1 MFSQRNNPYCDLLI
15 ISGAKI
21 KNFYESTKCF
31 KSFLYFCQQITK
43 NAINMKKILGLDL
56 GTTSIGWALVNEK
69 ENDNEKSEIIRLGV
83 RVNPLTIDEKTNYEK
98 GKSITT
104 NADRRLKRSMHRNLQ
119 RYKLRRKNLIECL
132 LEHHI
137 ISNETPLY
145 EQGNNTTF
153 QTYRARAKAVTE
165 EVTLEDFARVL
176 LMINKKRGYKSS
188 RKVKDGEEGELI
200 DGMEIAKRLY
210 EENLT
215 PGQLLLDLYQKG
227 KKNKPTFYRSDL
239 QAEFDKIWEMQSAF
253 YPDILTDDFK
263 SSVRGFNKTQT
274 SGAFYGVHQIST
286 AKNSG
291 KEGYAQSL
299 LWRTEAIKHQL
310 DIEEVAYALAD
321 INGAINNSSKRLAM
335 ISDRSKELYFNHQ
348 TIGQYLMQRLDE
360 NPNNSLTNII
370 FYRQDYLD
378 EFEAIWEKQAQYHSE
393 LTPELKKEIRDIII
407 FYQRDLKSS
416 KNLVSYCELE
426 HAEREITIEG
436 KKKTMLTGCK
446 VCPKS
451 SPLFQDFKI
460 WQILNN
466 LQVSVVG
473 HQRKRIKKDKLQL
486 SLFDDAETG
495 SLNRFLTQEEK
506 DILYN
511 ELSIKDKMSKRDV
524 LKLLFDNPKELDLN
538 YKEVE
543 GNRTMAAL
551 FKAYQ
556 DIISLTGNGEYEF
569 SKMSTDEVMSITT
582 EIFAGLGYK
591 TDFLTFDSL
600 LEGKALEQQPAYRLW
615 HLLYSYSGDKSVTGN
630 EALLNRIQELCGFEK
645 EYATI
650 LANVSLALDYGSLSA
665 KAIRKILPHMM
676 KGYEYS
682 EACKMAGYNHSVR
695 SMTKEELA
703 NKEYK
708 SRLDEIR
715 RNSLRNPVVEKILNQ
730 MINVI
735 NEIIKTYGKPDEIR
749 IEMARELKKSQ
760 EERELLE
767 AAIRKNTAESER
779 LRKELEE
786 EFGIQHVTRNDIL
799 RYKLY
804 NELKLNGYK
813 TLYSNTYIPR
823 EELYSKRF
831 DIEHIIPQ
839 SRLFDDSFSNKTL
852 EVRDINIEKGN
863 KTAYDFVAE
872 KYNEQ
877 GLADYESRVEEL
889 FNNKVISR
897 TKRNNLLMKES
908 EIPSDFL
915 ERDLRDSQYIARK
928 AREILEEIVPFVV
941 TTTGAVTSRL
951 REDWQLVNIMQELN
965 WNKYNALGLTERYT
979 DKNGNIVK
987 RIKDWTK
994 RNDHRHHAMDALPI
1008 AFTKRSI
1015 VQYLSNLNARSDKS
1029 SSIYGIEQKELH
1041 RDEKDHKLVFNAPM
1055 PLDEFRAEAIKH
1067 LESILVSIKAKN
1079 KVVTKNIN
1087 KVKTKDGHQQKVQ
1100 LTPRGA
1106 LHNETVY
1113 GKIRNYEAEFRKV
1126 DGKFTEEVILRVSN
1140 QKYREALLKRLA
1152 EFDNDPKKAF
1162 TGKNSLE
1169 KSPIWLNA
1177 DHSHAVPLKI
1187 KLYKIVDVFTIKKA
1201 VDKDLKIDKVI
1212 DNKVRAILQA
1222 RLDEFN
1228 GDAAKAFSNLD
1239 ENPIWLNKEKGIA
1252 IKRVKIRAKVS
1263 SDTSV
1268 PLHIKKDLLGNII
1281 EDVEGRPLPTD
1292 YVNTANNHHV
1302 AIFVDTEG
1310 NWHEHVVSFFEATA
1324 SALLGLPIVDK
1335 NYKSEE
1341 GWKFLFS
1348 MKQNEY
1354 FVFPNEE
1361 TGFIP
1366 SEIDLM
1372 DIKNYPLISPNLY
1385 RVQKFSSLFYI
1396 FRHHLETN
1404 VEEPNELKD
1413 TTWKSIRSVK
1423 NLNGVIKVRVNHLGT
1438 IVAVGE
1444 Y

>member
-1 MFSQRNNPYCDLLI
+1 
-15 ISGAKI
+15 
-21 KNFYESTKCF
+21 
-31 KSFLYFCQQITK
+31 
-43 NAINMKKILGLDL
+43 MKKILGLDL
-56 GTTSIGWALVNEK
+56 GTTSIGWALVNEG
-69 ENDNEKSEIIRLGV
+69 ENENEKSEIIRLGV
-83 RVNPLTIDEKTNYEK
+83 RVNPLTVDEKTNYEK

-104 NADRRLKRSMHRNLQ
+104 NADRRMKRSMHRNLQ

-132 LEHHI
+132 LENHI
-137 ISNETPLY
+137 ITDETPLY

-165 EVTLEDFARVL
+165 EISLEDFARVL
-176 LMINKKRGYKSS
+176 MMINKKRGYKSS

-210 EENLT
+210 EEDLT

-227 KKNKPTFYRSDL
+227 KKNRPTFYRSDL
-239 QAEFDKIWEMQSAF
+239 QAEFDKIWEIQSAF
-253 YPDILTDDFK
+253 YPSILTDDFK
-263 SSVRGFNKTQT
+263 SSIHGFNKTQT
-274 SGAFYGVHQIST
+274 SGAFYGIYKIST

-291 KEGYAQSL
+291 KEGYLQSL
-299 LWRTEAIKHQL
+299 TWRTEALKHQL

-348 TIGQYLMQRLDE
+348 TIGQYLMHRLDE

-370 FYRQDYLD
+370 FYRQDYMD
-378 EFEAIWEKQAQYHSE
+378 EFEAIWEKQAQYHPE

-407 FYQRDLKSS
+407 FYQRDLKSC

-426 HAEREITIEG
+426 HTEREITVEG
-436 KKKTMLTGCK
+436 KKKTILTGCK

-451 SPLFQDFKI
+451 SLLFQNFKI
-460 WQILNN
+460 WQMLNN

-473 HQRKRIKKDKLQL
+473 HQRKRIKKDKSQL
-486 SLFDDAETG
+486 SLFDDAEAG
-495 SLNRFLTQEEK
+495 ALNRFLTQEEK
-506 DILYN
+506 DILFN
-511 ELSIKDKMSKRDV
+511 ELSIKEKMSKRDV
-524 LKLLFDNPKELDLN
+524 LKLLFDNPKNLDLN

-543 GNRTMAAL
+543 GNKTMATL

-556 DIISLTGNGEYEF
+556 DIISLTGNGEYDF
-569 SKMSTDEVMSITT
+569 SKMPADEVMSVTN
-582 EIFAGLGYK
+582 EIFTGLGYK
-591 TDFLTFDSL
+591 TDYLTFNPL
-600 LEGKALEQQPAYRLW
+600 LEGKSLEQHPAYRLW
-615 HLLYSYSGDKSVTGN
+615 HLLYSYTGDKSVTGN
-630 EALLNRIQELCGFEK
+630 DALLNKIQALCGFEK
-645 EYATI
+645 EYAAI
-650 LANVSLALDYGSLSA
+650 LANVSLALDYSSLSA
-665 KAIRKILPHMM
+665 KAIRKLLPHMM

-682 EACKMAGYNHSVR
+682 EACKMAGYNHSAR
-695 SMTKEELA
+695 SLTKEEIA

-708 SRLDEIR
+708 NRLDEIR

-735 NEIIKTYGKPDEIR
+735 NEIVKTYGKPDEIR

-760 EERELLE
+760 EERELLD
-767 AAIRKNTAESER
+767 AAIRKNAAESEQ

-823 EELYSKRF
+823 EELFSKRF

-863 KTAYDFVAE
+863 KTAYDYVAD
-872 KYNEQ
+872 KYDEQ
-877 GLADYESRVEEL
+877 GLTDYESRVVEL

-897 TKRNNLLMKES
+897 TKRNNLLMKEA

-915 ERDLRDSQYIARK
+915 ERDLRDSQYIAKK
-928 AREILEEIVPFVV
+928 AREILEDLVPFVV

-965 WNKYNALGLTERYT
+965 WNKYNASGLTERYT

-994 RNDHRHHAMDALPI
+994 RNDHRHHAMDALTI

-1055 PLDEFRAEAIKH
+1055 PLDEFRAEAKKH

-1087 KVKTKDGHQQKVQ
+1087 KAKTKDGYQHKIQ

-1113 GKIRNYEAEFRKV
+1113 GKIRNYEAEYRKI
-1126 DGKFTEEVILRVSN
+1126 DGKFTEETILRVSN
-1140 QKYREALLKRLA
+1140 QKYRDALLKRLD

-1169 KSPIWLNA
+1169 KNPIWLNA
-1177 DHSHAVPLKI
+1177 DHSYAVPLKI

-1201 VDKDLKIDKVI
+1201 VDKDIKLDKVI
-1212 DNKVRAILQA
+1212 DNKVRAILQQ
-1222 RLDEFN
+1222 RLDEFG

-1239 ENPIWLNKEKGIA
+1239 DNPIWLNQEKGIA

-1263 SDTSV
+1263 SETSV
-1268 PLHIKKDLLGNII
+1268 PLHVKRDLPGNII
-1281 EDVEGRPLPTD
+1281 KDTLGNAIPTD
-1292 YVNTANNHHV
+1292 YVNTASNHHV
-1302 AIFVDTEG
+1302 AIFIDSDGV
-1310 NWHEHVVSFFEATA
+1310 WHEHVVSFFEATA
-1324 SALLGLPIVDK
+1324 SALMGLPIVDK

-1354 FVFPNEE
+1354 FVFPNEKI
-1361 TGFIP
+1361 GFVP
-1366 SEIDLM
+1366 SEIDLT
-1372 DIKNYPLISPNLY
+1372 DPNNYHLISPNLY
-1385 RVQKFSSLFYI
+1385 RVQKFSSSFYV

-1404 VEEPNELKD
+1404 VDESNKLMG
-1413 TTWKSIRSVK
+1413 TTWKRITSIK
-1423 NLNGVIKVRVNHLGT
+1423 NLDQVVKVRLNNLGH
-1438 IVAVGE
+1438 ILSVGE

>member
-1 MFSQRNNPYCDLLI
+1 
-15 ISGAKI
+15 
-21 KNFYESTKCF
+21 
-31 KSFLYFCQQITK
+31 
-43 NAINMKKILGLDL
+43 MKKILGLDL

-69 ENDNEKSEIIRLGV
+69 ENDGEKSEIIRLGV
-83 RVNPLTIDEKTNYEK
+83 RVNPLTVDEKTNFEK

-104 NADRRLKRSMHRNLQ
+104 NADRRMKRSMHRNLQ

-132 LEHHI
+132 LENHI
-137 ISNETPLY
+137 ITSETPLF
-145 EQGNNTTF
+145 EKGNNTTF

-165 EVTLEDFARVL
+165 EITLEDFARVL

-210 EENLT
+210 DENLT
-215 PGQLLLDLYQKG
+215 PGQLLLDLYNKG
-227 KKNKPTFYRSDL
+227 KKNRPSFYRSDL
-239 QAEFDKIWEMQSAF
+239 QAEFDKIWNTQAVF
-253 YPDILTDDFK
+253 YPKILTDDFK
-263 SSVRGFNKTQT
+263 ASIRGFNKNQT
-274 SGAFYGVHQIST
+274 SGAFYGVYKIPT

-291 KEGYAQSL
+291 KEGYAQALS
-299 LWRTEAIKHQL
+299 WRTEALTRQL
-310 DIEEVAYALAD
+310 NIEEVAYALSD

-335 ISDRSKELYFNHQ
+335 ISDRSKELYFNHL
-348 TIGQYLMQRLDE
+348 TIGQYLIKRLDE

-370 FYRQDYLD
+370 FYRQDYMD
-378 EFEAIWEKQAQYHSE
+378 EYEAIWERQAQYHPE
-393 LTPELKKEIRDIII
+393 LTPELKREIRDIII
-407 FYQRDLKSS
+407 FYQRNLKSS
-416 KNLVSYCELE
+416 KNLVSYCEFE
-426 HAEREITIEG
+426 HNEREITIDG
-436 KKKTMLTGCK
+436 KKKTILTGCK

-451 SPLFQDFKI
+451 SLLFQDFKI
-460 WQILNN
+460 WQIINN

-473 HQRKRIKKDKLQL
+473 RQRKKIKKDKTQL

-495 SLNRFLTQEEK
+495 ALNRFLTQEEK
-506 DILYN
+506 DILFN
-511 ELSIKDKMSKRDV
+511 ELSIKEKMSKKEV
-524 LKLLFDNPKELDLN
+524 LKLLFDNHNSLDLN

-556 DIISLTGNGEYEF
+556 DIISLTGNGEF
-569 SKMSTDEVMSITT
+569 DFAKMPTDEVLNITT
-582 EIFAGLGYK
+582 EIFRGLGYK
-591 TDFLTFDSL
+591 TDFLAFNPL
-600 LEGKALEQQPAYRLW
+600 LEGKALEHQPAYRLW
-615 HLLYSYSGDKSVTGN
+615 HLLYSYTGDNSATGTD
-630 EALLNRIQELCGFEK
+630 ALLNRIQELCGFGK
-645 EYATI
+645 EYAVI
-650 LANVSLALDYGSLSA
+650 LSNISLALDYGSLSA
-665 KAIRKILPHMM
+665 KAIRKILPYMM

-682 EACKMAGYNHSVR
+682 EACMMAGYNHSAR
-695 SMTKEELA
+695 SLTKEEIA
-703 NKEYK
+703 KKEYK
-708 SRLDEIR
+708 LQLEEIR

-730 MINVI
+730 MVNVV
-735 NEIIKTYGKPDEIR
+735 NEIVKTYGKPDEIR

-760 EERELLE
+760 EERQLLD
-767 AAIRKNTAESER
+767 AAIRKNTAESEK

-823 EELYSKRF
+823 EELFSKRF

-852 EVRDINIEKGN
+852 EVRDVNIEKGN
-863 KTAYDFVAE
+863 KTAYDYVAD
-872 KYNEQ
+872 KYDEQ
-877 GLADYESRVEEL
+877 GVANYESRVEEL

-897 TKRNNLLMKES
+897 TKRNNLLTKET

-915 ERDLRDSQYIARK
+915 NRDLRDSQYIASK
-928 AREILEEIVPFVV
+928 AYEILKELVPSVV

-965 WNKYNALGLTERYT
+965 WDKYDALGLTEHYT

-994 RNDHRHHAMDALPI
+994 RNDHRHHAMDALTI
-1008 AFTKRSI
+1008 AFTKQSI

-1041 RDEKDHKLVFNAPM
+1041 RDERDHKLVFNAPM
-1055 PLDEFRAEAIKH
+1055 PLDIFRAEAKKH

-1087 KVKTKDGHQQKVQ
+1087 KAKTKDGRQNKIQ

-1113 GKIRNYEAEFRKV
+1113 GKIQNYEAEYRKV
-1126 DGKFTEEVILRVSN
+1126 DGKFTEDVVLRVSS
-1140 QKYREALLKRLA
+1140 QKHRVALLKRLA
-1152 EFDNDPKKAF
+1152 EYGYDPKKAF
-1162 TGKNSLE
+1162 TGKNSVE
-1169 KSPIWLNA
+1169 KNPIWLNA
-1177 DHSHAVPLKI
+1177 DHSYAVPLKV

-1201 VDKDLKIDKVI
+1201 VDKDLKLDKVI
-1212 DNKVRAILQA
+1212 DQKVRSILQA
-1222 RLDEFN
+1222 RLEDYH
-1228 GDAAKAFSNLD
+1228 GDAAKAFSNLE
-1239 ENPIWLNKEKGIA
+1239 ENPIWLNKAKGIA
-1252 IKRVKIRAKVS
+1252 IKRVKIKAKVS
-1263 SDTSV
+1263 SETSV
-1268 PLHIKKDLLGNII
+1268 PLHVKKDLLGNVLK
-1281 EDVEGRPLPTD
+1281 DAEGLAIPTD
-1292 YVNTANNHHV
+1292 YVNTASNHHV
-1302 AIFVDTEG
+1302 AFFVDSAG
-1310 NWHEHVVSFFEATA
+1310 IWHEHVVSLFEAAA
-1324 SALLGLPIVDK
+1324 SAMLGLPIVDK

-1354 FVFPNEE
+1354 FVFPNEK
-1361 TGFIP
+1361 TGFVP
-1366 SEIDLM
+1366 SEIDLT
-1372 DIKNYPLISPNLY
+1372 DPKNYPLISPNLY

-1404 VEEPNELKD
+1404 VEEPNALRD
-1413 TTWKSIRSVK
+1413 TTWKRITSLK
-1423 NLNGVIKVRVNHLGT
+1423 NLDGVVKVRINHIGA
-1438 IVAVGE
+1438 IVTVGE

>member
-1 MFSQRNNPYCDLLI
+1 
-15 ISGAKI
+15 
-21 KNFYESTKCF
+21 
-31 KSFLYFCQQITK
+31 
-43 NAINMKKILGLDL
+43 MKKILGLDL

-83 RVNPLTIDEKTNYEK
+83 RVNPLTVDEKSNFER

-104 NADRRLKRSMHRNLQ
+104 NADRRMKRSMHRNLQ

-137 ISNETPLY
+137 ISDETPLF

-165 EVTLEDFARVL
+165 EITLEEFARVL

-210 EENLT
+210 EDNLT
-215 PGQLLLDLYQKG
+215 PGQLLLDLYNKG
-227 KKNKPTFYRSDL
+227 KKNRPTFYRSDL
-239 QAEFDKIWEMQSAF
+239 QAEFDKIWEVQSAF
-253 YPDILTDDFK
+253 YPNILTDDFK
-263 SSVRGFNKTQT
+263 SSIHGFNKTQT
-274 SGAFYGVHQIST
+274 SGAFYGVHQIYT

-291 KEGYAQSL
+291 KEGYLQSL
-299 LWRTEAIKHQL
+299 TWRTEGLKHQQ

-370 FYRQDYLD
+370 FYRQDYMD
-378 EFEAIWEKQAQYHSE
+378 EFEAIWERQAQYHPE
-393 LTPELKKEIRDIII
+393 LTTELKKEIRDIII
-407 FYQRDLKSS
+407 FYQRDLKSC

-426 HAEREITIEG
+426 HTEREITIDG
-436 KKKTMLTGCK
+436 KKKTILTGCK

-473 HQRKRIKKDKLQL
+473 HQRKRIKKDKSQL

-495 SLNRFLTQEEK
+495 ALNRFLTQEEK
-506 DILYN
+506 DVLYN

-524 LKLLFDNPKELDLN
+524 LKLLFDNPKNLDLN

-551 FKAYQ
+551 YKAYQ
-556 DIISLTGNGEYEF
+556 DIISLTGNGEYDF
-569 SKMSTDEVMSITT
+569 SKMPANEAISITT
-582 EIFAGLGYK
+582 EIFTGLGYK
-591 TDFLTFDSL
+591 TDFLSFNPL
-600 LEGKALEQQPAYRLW
+600 LEGKALEQQPVYRLW
-615 HLLYSYSGDKSVTGN
+615 HLLYSYTGDKSVTGN
-630 EALLNRIQELCGFEK
+630 EALLKRIQELCGFEK
-645 EYATI
+645 EYASV
-650 LANVSLALDYGSLSA
+650 LANISLALDYGSLSA

-682 EACKMAGYNHSVR
+682 EACKMAGYNHSAR
-695 SMTKEELA
+695 SLTKEELT

-708 SRLDEIR
+708 SRLDIIK

-760 EERELLE
+760 EERELLD
-767 AAIRKNTAESER
+767 AAIRKNTAESEK
-779 LRKELEE
+779 LRKELED

-823 EELYSKRF
+823 EELFSKRF

-863 KTAYDFVAE
+863 MTAYDYVAGKYDE
-872 KYNEQ
+872 KY
-877 GLADYESRVEEL
+877 LVDYESRIEEL
-889 FNNKVISR
+889 FAQKAISR
-897 TKRNNLLMKES
+897 TKRNNLLMKE
-908 EIPSDFL
+908 EDIPSDFL

-928 AREILEEIVPFVV
+928 AREILEELVPFVV

-965 WNKYNALGLTERYT
+965 WEKYDALGLTERYT
-979 DKNGNIVK
+979 DKNGNVVK

-994 RNDHRHHAMDALPI
+994 RNDHRHHAMDALTI

-1015 VQYLSNLNARSDKS
+1015 VQYLSNMNARSDKS

-1055 PLDEFRAEAIKH
+1055 PLNEFRAEAKNH

-1087 KVKTKDGHQQKVQ
+1087 KGKTKDGHQQKVQ

-1113 GKIRNYEAEFRKV
+1113 GKIRNYEAEYRKV

-1140 QKYREALLKRLA
+1140 QKCREALLKRLA
-1152 EFDNDPKKAF
+1152 EFNNDPKKAF

-1169 KSPIWLNA
+1169 KNPIWLNA
-1177 DHSHAVPLKI
+1177 DHSHAVPLKV

-1201 VDKDLKIDKVI
+1201 VDKDLKLDKVI
-1212 DNKVRAILQA
+1212 DDKVRTILQQ
-1222 RLDEFN
+1222 RLDEFG
-1228 GDAAKAFSNLD
+1228 GDAAKAFTNLD

-1252 IKRVKIRAKVS
+1252 IKRVKIRGIANGEPIRVKR
-1263 SDTSV
+1263 D
-1268 PLHIKKDLLGNII
+1268 IKGNII
-1281 EDVEGRPLPTD
+1281 KDENGNPIPNDF
-1292 YVNTANNHHV
+1292 VNTGNNHHV
-1302 AIFVDTEG
+1302 AVFRDQEG
-1310 NWHEHVVSFFEATA
+1310 KLHEQVVSFYEATTRA
-1324 SALLGLPIVDK
+1324 ILGYPIVDRL
-1335 NYKSEE
+1335 YRRSE
-1341 GWKFLFS
+1341 GWEFLFS

-1354 FVFPNEE
+1354 FVFPNEK
-1361 TGFIP
+1361 TGFKP
-1366 SEIDLM
+1366 QEIDLLNANNWS
-1372 DIKNYPLISPNLY
+1372 IISPNLY
-1385 RVQKFSSLFYI
+1385 RVQKFTTGDYV

-1404 VEEPNELKD
+1404 VESENVLRD
-1413 TTWKSIRSVK
+1413 ITWKRIRSIQDLERIV
-1423 NLNGVIKVRVNHLGT
+1423 KVRLNHLGE

>member
-1 MFSQRNNPYCDLLI
+1 
-15 ISGAKI
+15 
-21 KNFYESTKCF
+21 
-31 KSFLYFCQQITK
+31 
-43 NAINMKKILGLDL
+43 MKKILCLDL

-69 ENDNEKSEIIRLGV
+69 ENDKEKSEIIRLGV
-83 RVNPLTIDEKTNYEK
+83 RVNPLTVDEKTNFEK

-104 NADRRLKRSMHRNLQ
+104 NADRRMKRSMHRNLQ

-137 ISNETPLY
+137 ISDKTLLY

-165 EVTLEDFARVL
+165 EISLEDFARVL

-210 EENLT
+210 EENMT
-215 PGQLLLDLYQKG
+215 PGQLLLDLYNKG
-227 KKNKPTFYRSDL
+227 KKNRPTFYRSDL
-239 QAEFDKIWEMQSAF
+239 QAEFDKIWNTQSAF
-253 YPDILTDDFK
+253 YPNILTDDFK
-263 SSVRGFNKTQT
+263 SSIHGFNKTQT
-274 SGAFYGVHQIST
+274 AGAFYGVHQITT
-286 AKNSG
+286 AKNAG
-291 KEGYAQSL
+291 KEGYAQALS
-299 LWRTEAIKHQL
+299 WRTDALNRQL
-310 DIEEVAYALAD
+310 GIEEVAYILAD

-348 TIGQYLMQRLDE
+348 TIGQFLMKRLDE

-370 FYRQDYLD
+370 FYRQDYMD
-378 EFEAIWEKQAQYHSE
+378 EFEVIWEKQAQYHPE
-393 LTPELKKEIRDIII
+393 LTSELKKEIRDIII
-407 FYQRDLKSS
+407 FYQRDLKSC

-426 HAEREITIEG
+426 HTEREITIGSKE
-436 KKKTMLTGCK
+436 KTILTGCK

-451 SPLFQDFKI
+451 SLLFQDFKI

-473 HQRKRIKKDKLQL
+473 RQRKKIKKDNTQP
-486 SLFDDAETG
+486 SLFDDVET
-495 SLNRFLTQEEK
+495 SALTRFLTQEEK

-511 ELSIKDKMSKRDV
+511 ELSIKDKMSKKEV
-524 LKLLFDNPKELDLN
+524 LKLLFDNHNSLDLN
-538 YKEVE
+538 YKEIE

-556 DIISLTGNGEYEF
+556 DIISLTGNGEYDF
-569 SKMSTDEVMSITT
+569 AKMPTDEVMNVTT
-582 EIFAGLGYK
+582 EIFRGLGYK
-591 TDFLTFDSL
+591 TDFLTFDPL
-600 LEGKALEQQPAYRLW
+600 LEGKSLEQQHAYRLW
-615 HLLYSYSGDKSVTGN
+615 HLLYSYTGDNSATGN
-630 EALLNRIQELCGFEK
+630 EALLNKIKELCGFEK
-645 EYATI
+645 EYAVI
-650 LANVSLALDYGSLSA
+650 LSNIPLALDYGSLSA

-682 EACKMAGYNHSVR
+682 EACKMAGYNHSAR
-695 SMTKEELA
+695 SLTKEELA
-703 NKEYK
+703 KKEYK
-708 SRLDEIR
+708 SCLDEIR

-730 MINVI
+730 MINVV
-735 NEIIKTYGKPDEIR
+735 NEIVKTYGKPEEIR

-760 EERELLE
+760 EERELLD
-767 AAIRKNTAESER
+767 AAIRKNTAESEK
-779 LRKELEE
+779 LRKELED

-823 EELYSKRF
+823 EDLFSKRF

-863 KTAYDFVAE
+863 MTAYDYVAGKFDE
-872 KYNEQ
+872 KY
-877 GLADYESRVEEL
+877 LVDYESRIEEL
-889 FNNKVISR
+889 YTQKAISK
-897 TKRNNLLMKES
+897 TKRNNLLMKE
-908 EIPSDFL
+908 ENIPSDFL

-928 AREILEEIVPFVV
+928 AREILEELVPFVV

-951 REDWQLVNIMQELN
+951 REDWQLVNLMQELN
-965 WNKYNALGLTERYT
+965 WDKYEALGLTERYT

-994 RNDHRHHAMDALPI
+994 RNDHRHHAMDALTI

-1055 PLDEFRAEAIKH
+1055 PLNEFRAETKKH

-1087 KVKTKDGHQQKVQ
+1087 KSKTKDGHQNKIQ

-1113 GKIRNYEAEFRKV
+1113 GKIRNYEAEYRKV
-1126 DGKFTEEVILRVSN
+1126 DGKFTEDIILRVSS
-1140 QKYREALLKRLA
+1140 QKHREALLKRLA

-1169 KSPIWLNA
+1169 KNPIWLNE
-1177 DHSHAVPLKI
+1177 DHSHAVPLKV

-1201 VDKDLKIDKVI
+1201 VDKDLKLDKVI
-1212 DNKVRAILQA
+1212 DDKVRTILQQ
-1222 RLDEFN
+1222 RLDEFG

-1252 IKRVKIRAKVS
+1252 IKRVKIRGIANGEPIRVKRDVM
-1263 SDTSV
+1263 
-1268 PLHIKKDLLGNII
+1268 GNII
-1281 EDVEGRPLPTD
+1281 KDENGNPIPNDF
-1292 YVNTANNHHV
+1292 VNTGNNHHV
-1302 AIFVDTEG
+1302 AVFRDASG
-1310 NWHEHVVSFFEATA
+1310 KLQEHVVSFYEATTRA
-1324 SALLGLPIVDK
+1324 ILGYPIVDK
-1335 NYKSEE
+1335 EYNRSE
-1341 GWKFLFS
+1341 GWEFLFS
-1348 MKQNEY
+1348 MKQNEF
-1354 FVFPNEE
+1354 FVFPNEK
-1361 TGFIP
+1361 TGFSP
-1366 SEIDLM
+1366 QETDLM
-1372 DIKNYPLISPNLY
+1372 DANNWSTISPNLY
-1385 RVQKFSSLFYI
+1385 RVQKFTTGDYG

-1404 VEEPNELKD
+1404 VESENVLRD
-1413 TTWKSIRSVK
+1413 ITWKRIRSVQG
-1423 NLNGVIKVRVNHLGT
+1423 LDGVVKVRLNHLGE
-1438 IVAVGE
+1438 IVAIGE

>member
-1 MFSQRNNPYCDLLI
+1 
-15 ISGAKI
+15 
-21 KNFYESTKCF
+21 
-31 KSFLYFCQQITK
+31 
-43 NAINMKKILGLDL
+43 MKKILGLDL

-83 RVNPLTIDEKTNYEK
+83 RVNPLTVDEKSNFER

-104 NADRRLKRSMHRNLQ
+104 NADRRMKRSMHRNLQ

-137 ISNETPLY
+137 ISEDTPLF

-165 EVTLEDFARVL
+165 EITLDEFARVL

-210 EENLT
+210 EDNLT
-215 PGQLLLDLYQKG
+215 PGQLLLDLYNKG
-227 KKNKPTFYRSDL
+227 KKNRPTFYRSDL
-239 QAEFDKIWEMQSAF
+239 QAEFDKIWEVQSAF
-253 YPDILTDDFK
+253 YPNILTDDFK
-263 SSVRGFNKTQT
+263 SSIHGFNKTQT
-274 SGAFYGVHQIST
+274 SGAFYGVHQIYT

-291 KEGYAQSL
+291 KEGYLQSL
-299 LWRTEAIKHQL
+299 TWRTEGLKHRL

-348 TIGQYLMQRLDE
+348 TIGQYLMRHLDE

-370 FYRQDYLD
+370 FYRQDYMD
-378 EFEAIWEKQAQYHSE
+378 EFEAIWERQAQYHPE
-393 LTPELKKEIRDIII
+393 LTTELKKEIRDIII
-407 FYQRDLKSS
+407 FYQRDLKSC

-426 HAEREITIEG
+426 HTEREITIDG
-436 KKKTMLTGCK
+436 KKKTILTGCK

-473 HQRKRIKKDKLQL
+473 HQRKRIKKDKSQL

-495 SLNRFLTQEEK
+495 ALNRFLTQEEK
-506 DILYN
+506 DVLYN

-524 LKLLFDNPKELDLN
+524 LKLLFDNPKNLDLN

-551 FKAYQ
+551 YKAYQ
-556 DIISLTGNGEYEF
+556 DIISLTGNGEYDF
-569 SKMSTDEVMSITT
+569 SKMPANEAISITT
-582 EIFAGLGYK
+582 EIFTGLGYK
-591 TDFLTFDSL
+591 TDFLSFNPL
-600 LEGKALEQQPAYRLW
+600 LEGKALEQQPVYRLW
-615 HLLYSYSGDKSVTGN
+615 HLLYSYTGDKSVTGN
-630 EALLNRIQELCGFEK
+630 ESLLKRIQELCGFEK
-645 EYATI
+645 EYASV
-650 LANVSLALDYGSLSA
+650 LANISLALDYGSLSA

-682 EACKMAGYNHSVR
+682 EACKMAGYNHSAR
-695 SMTKEELA
+695 SLTKEELT

-708 SRLDEIR
+708 SRLDIIK

-760 EERELLE
+760 EERELLD
-767 AAIRKNTAESER
+767 AAIRKNTAESEK
-779 LRKELEE
+779 LRKELED

-823 EELYSKRF
+823 EELFSKRF

-863 KTAYDFVAE
+863 MTAYDYVAGKYDE
-872 KYNEQ
+872 KY
-877 GLADYESRVEEL
+877 LVDYESRIEEL
-889 FNNKVISR
+889 FAQKVISR
-897 TKRNNLLMKES
+897 TKRNNLLMKE
-908 EIPSDFL
+908 EDIPSDFL

-928 AREILEEIVPFVV
+928 AREILEELVPFVV

-951 REDWQLVNIMQELN
+951 REDWQLINIMQELN
-965 WNKYNALGLTERYT
+965 WDKYDALGLTEHYT

-994 RNDHRHHAMDALPI
+994 RNDHRHHAMDALTI

-1029 SSIYGIEQKELH
+1029 GSIYGIEQKELH

-1055 PLDEFRAEAIKH
+1055 PLNEFRAEAKKH

-1087 KVKTKDGHQQKVQ
+1087 KGKTKDGHQQKVQ

-1113 GKIRNYEAEFRKV
+1113 GKIRNYEAEYRKV

-1140 QKYREALLKRLA
+1140 QKCREALLKRLA
-1152 EFDNDPKKAF
+1152 EFNNDPKKAF

-1169 KSPIWLNA
+1169 KNPIWLNA
-1177 DHSHAVPLKI
+1177 DHSHAVPLKV

-1201 VDKDLKIDKVI
+1201 VDKDLKLDKVI
-1212 DNKVRAILQA
+1212 DDKVRTILQQ
-1222 RLDEFN
+1222 RLDEFG
-1228 GDAAKAFSNLD
+1228 GDAAKAFTNLD
-1239 ENPIWLNKEKGIA
+1239 ENPIWLNKKKGIA
-1252 IKRVKIRAKVS
+1252 IKRVKIRGIANGEPIRVKR
-1263 SDTSV
+1263 D
-1268 PLHIKKDLLGNII
+1268 IKGNII
-1281 EDVEGRPLPTD
+1281 KDKNGNPIPND
-1292 YVNTANNHHV
+1292 FVNTGNNHHV
-1302 AIFVDTEG
+1302 AVFRDQEG
-1310 NWHEHVVSFFEATA
+1310 KLHEQVVSFYEATTRA
-1324 SALLGLPIVDK
+1324 ILGYPIVDRL
-1335 NYKSEE
+1335 YRRSE
-1341 GWKFLFS
+1341 GWEFLFS

-1354 FVFPNEE
+1354 FVFPNEK
-1361 TGFIP
+1361 TGFKP
-1366 SEIDLM
+1366 QEIDLLNANNWS
-1372 DIKNYPLISPNLY
+1372 IISPNLY
-1385 RVQKFSSLFYI
+1385 RVQKFTTGDYV

-1404 VEEPNELKD
+1404 VESENVLRD
-1413 TTWKSIRSVK
+1413 ITWKRIRSIQDLEWIV
-1423 NLNGVIKVRVNHLGT
+1423 KVRLNHLGE

>member
-1 MFSQRNNPYCDLLI
+1 
-15 ISGAKI
+15 
-21 KNFYESTKCF
+21 
-31 KSFLYFCQQITK
+31 
-43 NAINMKKILGLDL
+43 MKKILGLDL

-69 ENDNEKSEIIRLGV
+69 ENDGEKSEIIRLGV
-83 RVNPLTIDEKTNYEK
+83 RVNPLTVDEKTNFEK

-104 NADRRLKRSMHRNLQ
+104 NADRRMKRSMHRNLQ

-132 LEHHI
+132 LENHI
-137 ISNETPLY
+137 ITSETPLF
-145 EQGNNTTF
+145 EKGNNTTF

-165 EVTLEDFARVL
+165 EITLEDFARVL

-210 EENLT
+210 DENLT
-215 PGQLLLDLYQKG
+215 PGQLLLDLYNKG
-227 KKNKPTFYRSDL
+227 KKNRPSFYRSDL
-239 QAEFDKIWEMQSAF
+239 QAEFDKIWNTQAVF
-253 YPDILTDDFK
+253 YPKILTDDFK
-263 SSVRGFNKTQT
+263 ASIRGFNKNQT
-274 SGAFYGVHQIST
+274 SGAFYGVYQIST

-291 KEGYAQSL
+291 KEGYAQALS
-299 LWRTEAIKHQL
+299 WRTEALTHQL
-310 DIEEVAYALAD
+310 DIEEVAYALSD

-335 ISDRSKELYFNHQ
+335 ISDRSKELYFDHL
-348 TIGQYLMQRLDE
+348 TIGQYLMKRLDE

-370 FYRQDYLD
+370 FYRQDYMD
-378 EFEAIWEKQAQYHSE
+378 EYEAIWEKQAQYHSE
-393 LTPELKKEIRDIII
+393 LTPELKREIRDIII
-407 FYQRDLKSS
+407 FYQRNLKSS
-416 KNLVSYCELE
+416 KNLVNYCEFE
-426 HAEREITIEG
+426 HNEREITIDG
-436 KKKTMLTGCK
+436 KKKTILTGNK

-451 SPLFQDFKI
+451 SLLFQNFKI
-460 WQILNN
+460 WQIINN

-473 HQRKRIKKDKLQL
+473 RRRIKIKKDKTQL

-495 SLNRFLTQEEK
+495 ALNRFLTQEEK
-506 DILYN
+506 DILFN
-511 ELSIKDKMSKRDV
+511 ELSIKEKMSKKEV
-524 LKLLFDNPKELDLN
+524 LKLLFDNPNSLDLN

-556 DIISLTGNGEYEF
+556 DIISLTGNGEYDF
-569 SKMSTDEVMSITT
+569 ARMPTDEVLSVTT
-582 EIFAGLGYK
+582 EIFRGLGYK
-591 TDFLTFDSL
+591 TDFLAFNPL
-600 LEGKALEQQPAYRLW
+600 LEGKALERQPAYRLW
-615 HLLYSYSGDKSVTGN
+615 HLLYSYTGDNSATGTD
-630 EALLNRIQELCGFEK
+630 ALLNRIQKLCGFEK
-645 EYATI
+645 EYAVI
-650 LANVSLALDYGSLSA
+650 LSNISLALDYGSLSA

-682 EACKMAGYNHSVR
+682 EACKMAGYNHSAR
-695 SMTKEELA
+695 SLTKEEISK
-703 NKEYK
+703 KEYK
-708 SRLDEIR
+708 LQLEELR

-730 MINVI
+730 MINVV
-735 NEIIKTYGKPDEIR
+735 NEIVKTYGKPDEIR

-760 EERELLE
+760 EERELLD
-767 AAIRKNTAESER
+767 AAVRKNTAESEK

-823 EELYSKRF
+823 EDLFSKRF

-852 EVRDINIEKGN
+852 EVRDVNIEKGN
-863 KTAYDFVAE
+863 KTAYDYVAD
-872 KYNEQ
+872 KYDEQ
-877 GLADYESRVEEL
+877 GVANYESRVEEL
-889 FNNKVISR
+889 FKNKVISK
-897 TKRNNLLMKES
+897 TKRDNLLMKET

-915 ERDLRDSQYIARK
+915 NRDLRDSQYIARK
-928 AREILEEIVPFVV
+928 AREILEELVPFVV

-951 REDWQLVNIMQELN
+951 RDDWQLVNIMQELN
-965 WNKYNALGLTERYT
+965 WEKYDALGLTECYT

-994 RNDHRHHAMDALPI
+994 RNDHRHHAMDALTI
-1008 AFTKRSI
+1008 AFTKPSI
-1015 VQYLSNLNARSDKS
+1015 VQYLSNLNTRSDKS

-1041 RDEKDHKLVFNAPM
+1041 RDERDHKLIFNAPM
-1055 PLDEFRAEAIKH
+1055 PLDIFRAEAKKH

-1087 KVKTKDGHQQKVQ
+1087 KAKTKDGRQNKIQ

-1113 GKIRNYEAEFRKV
+1113 GKIQNYEAEYRKV
-1126 DGKFTEEVILRVSN
+1126 DGKFTEEVILRVSS

-1152 EFDNDPKKAF
+1152 EYDYDPKKAF

-1169 KSPIWLNA
+1169 KNPIWLNA
-1177 DHSHAVPLKI
+1177 DHSYAIPLKV

-1201 VDKDLKIDKVI
+1201 VDKDLKLDKVI
-1212 DNKVRAILQA
+1212 DQKVRSILQS
-1222 RLDEFN
+1222 RLDEYH

-1239 ENPIWLNKEKGIA
+1239 DNPIWLNQEKGIA
-1252 IKRVKIRAKVS
+1252 IKRVKIKAKVS

-1268 PLHIKKDLLGNII
+1268 PLHVKKDLLGNVLK
-1281 EDVEGRPLPTD
+1281 DAEGLAIPTD
-1292 YVNTANNHHV
+1292 YVNTASNHHV
-1302 AIFVDTEG
+1302 AFFVDSDG
-1310 NWHEHVVSFFEATA
+1310 IWHEHVVSFFEAAT
-1324 SALLGLPIVDK
+1324 SAILGLPIVDK
-1335 NYKSEE
+1335 NYKSGE

-1354 FVFPNEE
+1354 FVFPNEK

-1366 SEIDLM
+1366 SEIDLT
-1372 DIKNYPLISPNLY
+1372 DPQNYPLISPNLY

-1404 VEEPNELKD
+1404 VEESNALKD

-1423 NLNGVIKVRVNHLGT
+1423 NLDGVIKVRINHIGA
-1438 IVAVGE
+1438 IVAVSE

>member
-1 MFSQRNNPYCDLLI
+1 
-15 ISGAKI
+15 
-21 KNFYESTKCF
+21 
-31 KSFLYFCQQITK
+31 
-43 NAINMKKILGLDL
+43 MKKILGLDL

-69 ENDNEKSEIIRLGV
+69 ENDNEKSEIIRMGV
-83 RVNPLTIDEKTNYEK
+83 RVNPLTVDEKTNYEK

-104 NADRRLKRSMHRNLQ
+104 NADRRMKRSMHRNLQ

-132 LEHHI
+132 LANHI
-137 ISNETPLY
+137 ITEETPLY
-145 EQGNNTTF
+145 EKGNNSTF
-153 QTYRARAKAVTE
+153 KTYRARAKAVTE
-165 EVTLEDFARVL
+165 EISLEDFARVL
-176 LMINKKRGYKSS
+176 MMINKKRGYKSS
-188 RKVKDGEEGELI
+188 RKVKDAEEGELI

-210 EENLT
+210 EEQLT
-215 PGQLLLDLYQKG
+215 PGQLLLDLYQSG
-227 KKNKPTFYRSDL
+227 KKIRPTFYRSDL
-239 QAEFDKIWEMQSAF
+239 QAEFDKIWGIQSVF
-253 YPDILTDDFK
+253 YPNILTEGFK
-263 SSVRGFNKTQT
+263 SSIHGFNKTQT
-274 SGAFYGVHQIST
+274 SGAFYGIHKIST
-286 AKNSG
+286 TKNSG
-291 KEGYAQSL
+291 KEGYLQSL
-299 LWRTEAIKHQL
+299 IWRTEALKHQL

-335 ISDRSKELYFNHQ
+335 ISDRSKELYFNQQ

-370 FYRQDYLD
+370 FYRQDYMD
-378 EFEAIWEKQAQYHSE
+378 EFEAIWEKQAQYHPE

-407 FYQRDLKSS
+407 FYQRDLKSC

-426 HAEREITIEG
+426 HTEREITIED
-436 KKKTMLTGCK
+436 KKKTILTGCK

-451 SPLFQDFKI
+451 SLLFQNFKI

-473 HQRKRIKKDKLQL
+473 HQRKRLKKDKSQL
-486 SLFDDAETG
+486 SLFDDVEAG
-495 SLNRFLTQEEK
+495 ALNRFLTQEEK
-506 DILYN
+506 DILFN
-511 ELSIKDKMSKRDV
+511 ELSIKEKMSKREI
-524 LKLLFDNPKELDLN
+524 LKLLFDNPKNLDLN

-543 GNRTMAAL
+543 GNETMATL

-556 DIISLTGNGEYEF
+556 NIISLTGNGEYDF
-569 SKMSTDEVMSITT
+569 SKMPADEVMSVTT
-582 EIFAGLGYK
+582 EIFTGLGYK
-591 TDFLTFDSL
+591 TDYLTFNPL
-600 LEGKALEQQPAYRLW
+600 LEGKSLEQQSAYRLW
-615 HLLYSYSGDKSVTGN
+615 HLLYSYTGDKSVTGN
-630 EALLNRIQELCGFEK
+630 EALLNKIRALCGFEK
-645 EYATI
+645 EYAAI

-695 SMTKEELA
+695 SLTKEEIA

-708 SRLDEIR
+708 NHLDEIR

-735 NEIIKTYGKPDEIR
+735 NEIVKTYGKPDEIR

-760 EERELLE
+760 EERELLD
-767 AAIRKNTAESER
+767 AAIRKNTAESEQ

-823 EELYSKRF
+823 EELFSKRF

-863 KTAYDFVAE
+863 KTAYDYVAE
-872 KYNEQ
+872 KFDEQ
-877 GLADYESRVEEL
+877 GLTDYESRVDEL

-897 TKRNNLLMKES
+897 TKRNNLLMKEA

-915 ERDLRDSQYIARK
+915 ERDLRDSQYIAKK
-928 AREILEEIVPFVV
+928 AREILEDLVPFVV

-965 WNKYNALGLTERYT
+965 WDKYNALGLTERYT

-994 RNDHRHHAMDALPI
+994 RNDHRHHAMDALTI

-1055 PLDEFRAEAIKH
+1055 PLDEFRAEAKKH

-1087 KVKTKDGHQQKVQ
+1087 KAKTKDGYQHKIQ

-1113 GKIRNYEAEFRKV
+1113 GKIRNYEAEYRKI
-1126 DGKFTEEVILRVSN
+1126 DGKFTEETILRVSN
-1140 QKYREALLKRLA
+1140 QKYRDALLKRLD

-1169 KSPIWLNA
+1169 KNPIWLNA
-1177 DHSHAVPLKI
+1177 DHSYAVPLKI

-1201 VDKDLKIDKVI
+1201 VDKDIKLDKVI
-1212 DNKVRAILQA
+1212 DNKVRAILQQ
-1222 RLDEFN
+1222 RLDEFG

-1239 ENPIWLNKEKGIA
+1239 DNPIWLNQEKGIA

-1263 SDTSV
+1263 SETSV
-1268 PLHIKKDLLGNII
+1268 PLHVKRDLPGNII
-1281 EDVEGRPLPTD
+1281 KDTLGNAIPTD
-1292 YVNTANNHHV
+1292 YVNTASNHHV
-1302 AIFVDTEG
+1302 AIFIDSDGV
-1310 NWHEHVVSFFEATA
+1310 WHEHVVSFFEATA
-1324 SALLGLPIVDK
+1324 SALMGLPIVDK

-1354 FVFPNEE
+1354 FVFPNEKI
-1361 TGFIP
+1361 GFVP
-1366 SEIDLM
+1366 SEIDLT
-1372 DIKNYPLISPNLY
+1372 DPNNYHLISPNLY
-1385 RVQKFSSLFYI
+1385 RVQKFSSSFYV

-1404 VEEPNELKD
+1404 VDESNKLMG
-1413 TTWKSIRSVK
+1413 TTWKRITSIK
-1423 NLNGVIKVRVNHLGT
+1423 NLDQVVKVRLNNLGH
-1438 IVAVGE
+1438 ILSVGE

>member
-1 MFSQRNNPYCDLLI
+1 
-15 ISGAKI
+15 
-21 KNFYESTKCF
+21 
-31 KSFLYFCQQITK
+31 
-43 NAINMKKILGLDL
+43 MKKILGLDL

-69 ENDNEKSEIIRLGV
+69 ENENESSSIIRLGV
-83 RVNPLTIDEKTNYEK
+83 RVNPLTVDEKSNFER

-104 NADRRLKRSMHRNLQ
+104 NADRRMKRSMHRNLQ

-137 ISNETPLY
+137 ISDETPLF

-165 EVTLEDFARVL
+165 EISLEEFARVL

-215 PGQLLLDLYQKG
+215 PGQLLLDLYNKG
-227 KKNKPTFYRSDL
+227 KKNRPTFYRSDL
-239 QAEFDKIWEMQSAF
+239 QAEFDKIWEVQSAF
-253 YPDILTDDFK
+253 YPNILTDDFK
-263 SSVRGFNKTQT
+263 SSIHGFNKTQT
-274 SGAFYGVHQIST
+274 SGAFYGVHQIYT

-299 LWRTEAIKHQL
+299 IWRTEALKHQL

-370 FYRQDYLD
+370 FYRQDYMD
-378 EFEAIWEKQAQYHSE
+378 EFEAIWERQAQYHSE

-407 FYQRDLKSS
+407 FYQRDLKSC

-426 HAEREITIEG
+426 HTEREITIDG
-436 KKKTMLTGCK
+436 KKKTILTGCK

-473 HQRKRIKKDKLQL
+473 HQRKRVKKDKSQL

-495 SLNRFLTQEEK
+495 ALNRFLTQEEK

-524 LKLLFDNPKELDLN
+524 LKLLFDNPKSLDLN

-543 GNRTMAAL
+543 GNRTMATL

-556 DIISLTGNGEYEF
+556 DIINLTGNGEYDF
-569 SKMSTDEVMSITT
+569 SKIPADEAKSITT
-582 EIFAGLGYK
+582 EIFTGLGYK
-591 TDFLTFDSL
+591 TDFLSFNPL

-615 HLLYSYSGDKSVTGN
+615 HLLYSYTGDKSVTGN
-630 EALLNRIQELCGFEK
+630 EALLEKIQELCGFEK

-682 EACKMAGYNHSVR
+682 EACKMAGYNHSAR
-695 SMTKEELA
+695 SLTKEELA

-708 SRLDEIR
+708 SRLDIIK

-760 EERELLE
+760 EERELLD
-767 AAIRKNTAESER
+767 AAIRKNTAESEK

-804 NELKLNGYK
+804 NELKMNGYK

-823 EELYSKRF
+823 EELFSKRF

-863 KTAYDFVAE
+863 MTAYDYVAGKYDE
-872 KYNEQ
+872 KY
-877 GLADYESRVEEL
+877 LVDYESRIEEL
-889 FNNKVISR
+889 FAQKVISR
-897 TKRNNLLMKES
+897 TKRNNLLMKE
-908 EIPSDFL
+908 EDIPSDFL

-928 AREILEEIVPFVV
+928 AREILEELVPFVV
-941 TTTGAVTSRL
+941 TTTGAVTDRL
-951 REDWQLVNIMQELN
+951 RNDWQLVNIMQDLN
-965 WNKYNALGLTERYT
+965 WNKYDALGLTEHYT

-994 RNDHRHHAMDALPI
+994 RNDHRHHAMDALTI

-1015 VQYLSNLNARSDKS
+1015 VQYLSNMNARSDKS

-1055 PLDEFRAEAIKH
+1055 PLNEFRAEAKKH

-1087 KVKTKDGHQQKVQ
+1087 KGKTKDGHQQKVQ

-1113 GKIRNYEAEFRKV
+1113 GKIRNYEAEYRKV

-1140 QKYREALLKRLA
+1140 QKCREALLKRLA
-1152 EFDNDPKKAF
+1152 EFDNDAKKAF

-1169 KSPIWLNA
+1169 KNPIWLNA
-1177 DHSHAVPLKI
+1177 DHSYAVPLKV
-1187 KLYKIVDVFTIKKA
+1187 KLYRIVDVFTIKKA

-1212 DNKVRAILQA
+1212 DNKVRAILQQ
-1222 RLDEFN
+1222 RLDEFG

-1239 ENPIWLNKEKGIA
+1239 DNPIWLNKEKGIA
-1252 IKRVKIRAKVS
+1252 IKRVKIRGIANGEPVRVKM
-1263 SDTSV
+1263 D
-1268 PLHIKKDLLGNII
+1268 IKGNVIRDENGNPI
-1281 EDVEGRPLPTD
+1281 PND
-1292 YVNTANNHHV
+1292 YVNTGNNHHV
-1302 AIFVDTEG
+1302 AVFRDKDG
-1310 NWHEHVVSFFEATA
+1310 KLQEHVVSFYEATTRA
-1324 SALLGLPIVDK
+1324 ILGYPIVDK
-1335 NYKSEE
+1335 SYRRSE
-1341 GWKFLFS
+1341 GWEFLFS

-1354 FVFPNEE
+1354 FVFPNEK
-1361 TGFIP
+1361 TGFKP
-1366 SEIDLM
+1366 NEIDLLNANNWS
-1372 DIKNYPLISPNLY
+1372 IISPNLY
-1385 RVQKFSSLFYI
+1385 RVQKFTTGDYF

-1404 VEEPNELKD
+1404 VENVNSLKD
-1413 TTWKSIRSVK
+1413 IIWKRINSVN
-1423 NLNGVIKVRVNHLGT
+1423 NLAGIIKVRLNHLGN

>member
-1 MFSQRNNPYCDLLI
+1 
-15 ISGAKI
+15 
-21 KNFYESTKCF
+21 
-31 KSFLYFCQQITK
+31 
-43 NAINMKKILGLDL
+43 MKKILGLDL

-69 ENDNEKSEIIRLGV
+69 ENNNEASSIIRLGV
-83 RVNPLTIDEKTNYEK
+83 RVNPLTVDEKTNFEK
-98 GKSITT
+98 GKAITT
-104 NADRRLKRSMHRNLQ
+104 NADRRMKRSMHRNLQ

-137 ISNETPLY
+137 ISDETPLF

-153 QTYRARAKAVTE
+153 QTYRARAKAVAE
-165 EVTLEDFARVL
+165 EISLEDFARVL

-215 PGQLLLDLYQKG
+215 PGQLLLDLYTKG
-227 KKNKPTFYRSDL
+227 KKNRPTFYRSDL
-239 QAEFDKIWEMQSAF
+239 QAEFDKIWEVQSTF
-253 YPDILTDDFK
+253 YPNILTDDFK
-263 SSVRGFNKTQT
+263 SSIHGFNKTQT
-274 SGAFYGVHQIST
+274 SGAFYGVHQIYT

-291 KEGYAQSL
+291 KEGYLQSL
-299 LWRTEAIKHQL
+299 TWRTEALKHQI
-310 DIEEVAYALAD
+310 DIEEVAYALSD

-370 FYRQDYLD
+370 FYRQDYMD
-378 EFEAIWEKQAQYHSE
+378 EFEAIWERQAQYHPE
-393 LTPELKKEIRDIII
+393 LTSELKKEIRDIII
-407 FYQRDLKSS
+407 FYQRDLKSC

-426 HAEREITIEG
+426 HTEREITIDG
-436 KKKTMLTGCK
+436 KKKTILTGCK

-473 HQRKRIKKDKLQL
+473 HQRKKIKKDKSQQ
-486 SLFDDAETG
+486 SLFDDSETG
-495 SLNRFLTQEEK
+495 ALNRFLTQEEK
-506 DILYN
+506 DTLYN

-524 LKLLFDNPKELDLN
+524 LKLLFDNPKNLDLN

-543 GNRTMAAL
+543 GNRTMATL

-556 DIISLTGNGEYEF
+556 DIISLTGNGEYDF
-569 SKMSTDEVMSITT
+569 SKMPADEARSVIT
-582 EIFAGLGYK
+582 EIFTGLSYK
-591 TDFLTFDSL
+591 TDFLSFNPL
-600 LEGKALEQQPAYRLW
+600 LEGKALEQQAAYRLW
-615 HLLYSYSGDKSVTGN
+615 HLLYSYTGDKSVTGN
-630 EALLNRIQELCGFEK
+630 EALLERIQELCGFEK
-645 EYATI
+645 EYASI
-650 LANVSLALDYGSLSA
+650 LANISLALNYGSLSA

-682 EACKMAGYNHSVR
+682 EACKMAGYNHSAR
-695 SMTKEELA
+695 SLTKEELA

-708 SRLDEIR
+708 SRLDIIK

-760 EERELLE
+760 EERELLD
-767 AAIRKNTAESER
+767 AAIRKNTTESDK

-823 EELYSKRF
+823 EELFSKRF

-863 KTAYDFVAE
+863 MTAYDYVAGKYDE
-872 KYNEQ
+872 KH
-877 GLADYESRVEEL
+877 LVDYESRVEEL
-889 FNNKVISR
+889 FAQKVISK
-897 TKRNNLLMKES
+897 TKRNNLLMKE
-908 EIPSDFL
+908 EGIPSDFL

-928 AREILEEIVPFVV
+928 AREILEELVPFVV

-951 REDWQLVNIMQELN
+951 REDWQLVNLMQELN
-965 WNKYNALGLTERYT
+965 WDKYDALGLTEHYT

-994 RNDHRHHAMDALPI
+994 RNDHRHHAMDALTI

-1015 VQYLSNLNARSDKS
+1015 VQYLSNMNARSDKS

-1041 RDEKDHKLVFNAPM
+1041 RDEKNHKLVFNAPM
-1055 PLDEFRAEAIKH
+1055 PLNEFRAEAKKH

-1087 KVKTKDGHQQKVQ
+1087 KGKTKEGHQQKLQ

-1113 GKIRNYEAEFRKV
+1113 GKIRNYEAEYKKV

-1140 QKYREALLKRLA
+1140 QKCREALLKRLA

-1169 KSPIWLNA
+1169 KNPIWLNA
-1177 DHSHAVPLKI
+1177 DHSYAVPLKV

-1201 VDKDLKIDKVI
+1201 VDKDLKLGKVI
-1212 DNKVRAILQA
+1212 DNKVRAILQQ
-1222 RLDEFN
+1222 RLDEFG
-1228 GDAAKAFSNLD
+1228 GDTAKAFSNLD
-1239 ENPIWLNKEKGIA
+1239 DNPIWLNKEKGIA
-1252 IKRVKIRAKVS
+1252 IKRVKIRGIANGEPVRVKR
-1263 SDTSV
+1263 D
-1268 PLHIKKDLLGNII
+1268 IKGNAIKDENGNPI
-1281 EDVEGRPLPTD
+1281 PND
-1292 YVNTANNHHV
+1292 YVNTGNNHHV
-1302 AIFVDTEG
+1302 AVFRDKEG
-1310 NWHEHVVSFFEATA
+1310 KLQEHVVSFYEATTRA
-1324 SALLGLPIVDK
+1324 ILGYPIVDK
-1335 NYKSEE
+1335 MFRRSE
-1341 GWKFLFS
+1341 GWEFLFS

-1354 FVFPNEE
+1354 FVFPNEK
-1361 TGFIP
+1361 TGFKP
-1366 SEIDLM
+1366 NEIDLM
-1372 DIKNYPLISPNLY
+1372 NADNWGIISPNLY
-1385 RVQKFSSLFYI
+1385 RVQKFTTGDYF

-1404 VEEPNELKD
+1404 VESENALRD
-1413 TTWKSIRSVK
+1413 ITWKRIRSVQD
-1423 NLNGVIKVRVNHLGT
+1423 LDGIIKVRLNHLGN

>member
-1 MFSQRNNPYCDLLI
+1 
-15 ISGAKI
+15 
-21 KNFYESTKCF
+21 
-31 KSFLYFCQQITK
+31 
-43 NAINMKKILGLDL
+43 MKKILGLDL

-83 RVNPLTIDEKTNYEK
+83 RVNPLTVDEKSNFER

-104 NADRRLKRSMHRNLQ
+104 NADRRMKRSMHRNLQ

-137 ISNETPLY
+137 ISDETPLF
-145 EQGNNTTF
+145 EQGNYTTF

-165 EVTLEDFARVL
+165 EISLEDFARVL

-210 EENLT
+210 EEDLT
-215 PGQLLLDLYQKG
+215 PGQLLLDLYNKG
-227 KKNKPTFYRSDL
+227 KRNRPTFYRSDL
-239 QAEFDKIWEMQSAF
+239 QAEFDKIWEVQSAF
-253 YPDILTDDFK
+253 YPNILTDDFK
-263 SSVRGFNKTQT
+263 SSIHGFNKTQT
-274 SGAFYGVHQIST
+274 SGAFYGVHQIYT

-291 KEGYAQSL
+291 KEGYLQSL
-299 LWRTEAIKHQL
+299 TWRTEALKHQI

-370 FYRQDYLD
+370 FYRQDYMD
-378 EFEAIWEKQAQYHSE
+378 EFEAIWEKQAQYHPE

-407 FYQRDLKSS
+407 FYQRDLKSC

-426 HAEREITIEG
+426 HTEREITVDG
-436 KKKTMLTGCK
+436 KKKTIQTGCK

-473 HQRKRIKKDKLQL
+473 HQRKRIKKDKLQP

-495 SLNRFLTQEEK
+495 ALNRFLTQEEK

-524 LKLLFDNPKELDLN
+524 LKLLFDNPKNLDLN

-556 DIISLTGNGEYEF
+556 DIISLTGNGEYDF
-569 SKMSTDEVMSITT
+569 SKIPADEAKSITT
-582 EIFAGLGYK
+582 EIFKGLGYK
-591 TDFLTFDSL
+591 TDFLSFNPL

-615 HLLYSYSGDKSVTGN
+615 HLLYSYTGDKSVTGN

-645 EYATI
+645 EYASV
-650 LANVSLALDYGSLSA
+650 LANISLALDYGSLSA
-665 KAIRKILPHMM
+665 KAIRKILPNMM

-682 EACKMAGYNHSVR
+682 EACKMAGYNHSAR
-695 SMTKEELA
+695 SLTKQELA

-708 SRLDEIR
+708 SRLDIIK

-760 EERELLE
+760 EERELLD
-767 AAIRKNTAESER
+767 AAIRKNTAESEK

-786 EFGIQHVTRNDIL
+786 EFPIQHVTRNDIL

-823 EELYSKRF
+823 EELFSKRF

-863 KTAYDFVAE
+863 MTAYDYVAG
-872 KYNEQ
+872 KYDDKY
-877 GLADYESRVEEL
+877 LVDYESRVEEL
-889 FNNKVISR
+889 FAQKVISR
-897 TKRNNLLMKES
+897 TKRNNLLMKDED
-908 EIPSDFL
+908 IPSDFL

-928 AREILEEIVPFVV
+928 AREILEELVPFVV

-951 REDWQLVNIMQELN
+951 REDWQLVNLMQELN
-965 WNKYNALGLTERYT
+965 WDKYDALGLTERYT

-994 RNDHRHHAMDALPI
+994 RNDHRHHAMDALTI

-1029 SSIYGIEQKELH
+1029 GSIYGIEQKELH

-1055 PLDEFRAEAIKH
+1055 PLNEFRAEAKKH

-1087 KVKTKDGHQQKVQ
+1087 KGKTKDGHQQKVQ

-1113 GKIRNYEAEFRKV
+1113 GKIRNYEAEYRKV

-1140 QKYREALLKRLA
+1140 EKCREALLKRLA
-1152 EFDNDPKKAF
+1152 EFDSDPKKAF

-1169 KSPIWLNA
+1169 KNPIWLNA
-1177 DHSHAVPLKI
+1177 DHSYAVPLKV

-1212 DNKVRAILQA
+1212 DNKVRAILQQ
-1222 RLDEFN
+1222 RLDEFG

-1268 PLHIKKDLLGNII
+1268 PLHVKRDLFGNLLTDI
-1281 EDVEGRPLPTD
+1281 EGKALPTD
-1292 YVNTANNHHV
+1292 FVNTANNHHV
-1302 AIFVDTEG
+1302 AIFIDSEG
-1310 NWHEHVVSFFEATA
+1310 TWHEHVVSFFEATA

-1335 NYKSEE
+1335 HYKSEE

-1354 FVFPNEE
+1354 FVFPNEK

-1372 DIKNYPLISPNLY
+1372 DPKNFAITSPNLY
-1385 RVQKFSSLFYI
+1385 RVQKFSSSFYV

-1404 VEEPNELKD
+1404 VDESNELKEI
-1413 TTWKSIRSVK
+1413 TWKRIQTIKYLDGIV
-1423 NLNGVIKVRVNHLGT
+1423 KVRLNHLGA

>member
-1 MFSQRNNPYCDLLI
+1 
-15 ISGAKI
+15 
-21 KNFYESTKCF
+21 
-31 KSFLYFCQQITK
+31 
-43 NAINMKKILGLDL
+43 MKKILGLDL

-83 RVNPLTIDEKTNYEK
+83 RVNPLTVDEKSNFER

-104 NADRRLKRSMHRNLQ
+104 NADRRMKRSMHRNLQ

-137 ISNETPLY
+137 ISEDTPLF

-165 EVTLEDFARVL
+165 EITLDEFARVL

-210 EENLT
+210 EDNLT
-215 PGQLLLDLYQKG
+215 PGQLLLDLYNKG
-227 KKNKPTFYRSDL
+227 KKNRPTFYRSDL
-239 QAEFDKIWEMQSAF
+239 QAEFDKIWEVQSAF
-253 YPDILTDDFK
+253 YPNILTDDFK
-263 SSVRGFNKTQT
+263 SSIHGFNKTQT
-274 SGAFYGVHQIST
+274 SGAFYGVHQIYT

-291 KEGYAQSL
+291 KEGYLQSL
-299 LWRTEAIKHQL
+299 TWRTEGLKHRL

-348 TIGQYLMQRLDE
+348 TIGQYLMRHLDE

-370 FYRQDYLD
+370 FYRQDYMD
-378 EFEAIWEKQAQYHSE
+378 EFEAIWERQAQYHPE
-393 LTPELKKEIRDIII
+393 LTTELKKEIRDIII
-407 FYQRDLKSS
+407 FYQRDLKSC

-426 HAEREITIEG
+426 HTEREITIDG
-436 KKKTMLTGCK
+436 KKKTILTGCK

-473 HQRKRIKKDKLQL
+473 HQRKRIKKDKSQL

-495 SLNRFLTQEEK
+495 ALNRFLTQEEK
-506 DILYN
+506 DVLYN

-524 LKLLFDNPKELDLN
+524 LKLLFDNPKNLDLN

-551 FKAYQ
+551 YKAYQ
-556 DIISLTGNGEYEF
+556 DIISLTGNGEYDF
-569 SKMSTDEVMSITT
+569 SKMPANEAISITT
-582 EIFAGLGYK
+582 EIFTGLGYK
-591 TDFLTFDSL
+591 TDFLSFNPL
-600 LEGKALEQQPAYRLW
+600 LEGKALEQQPVYRLW
-615 HLLYSYSGDKSVTGN
+615 HLLYSYTGDKSVTGN
-630 EALLNRIQELCGFEK
+630 ESLLKRIQELCGFEK
-645 EYATI
+645 EYASV
-650 LANVSLALDYGSLSA
+650 LANISLALDYGSLSA

-682 EACKMAGYNHSVR
+682 EACKMAGYNHSAR
-695 SMTKEELA
+695 SLTKEELA

-708 SRLDEIR
+708 SRLDIIK

-760 EERELLE
+760 EERELLD
-767 AAIRKNTAESER
+767 AAIRKNTAESEK
-779 LRKELEE
+779 LRKELED

-823 EELYSKRF
+823 EELFSKRF

-863 KTAYDFVAE
+863 MTAYDYVAGKYDE
-872 KYNEQ
+872 KY
-877 GLADYESRVEEL
+877 LVDYESRIEEL
-889 FNNKVISR
+889 FAQKAISR
-897 TKRNNLLMKES
+897 TKRNNLLMKE
-908 EIPSDFL
+908 EDIPSDFL

-928 AREILEEIVPFVV
+928 AREILEELVPFVV

-965 WNKYNALGLTERYT
+965 WEKYDALGLTERYT
-979 DKNGNIVK
+979 DKNGNVVK

-994 RNDHRHHAMDALPI
+994 RNDHRHHAMDALTI

-1015 VQYLSNLNARSDKS
+1015 VQYLSNMNARSDKS

-1055 PLDEFRAEAIKH
+1055 PLNEFRAEAKNH

-1087 KVKTKDGHQQKVQ
+1087 KGKTKDGHQQKVQ

-1113 GKIRNYEAEFRKV
+1113 GKIRNYEAEYRKV

-1140 QKYREALLKRLA
+1140 QKCREALLKRLA
-1152 EFDNDPKKAF
+1152 EFNNDPKKAF

-1169 KSPIWLNA
+1169 KNPIWLNA
-1177 DHSHAVPLKI
+1177 DHSHAVPLKV

-1201 VDKDLKIDKVI
+1201 VDKDLKLDKVI
-1212 DNKVRAILQA
+1212 DDKVRTILQQ
-1222 RLDEFN
+1222 RLDEFG
-1228 GDAAKAFSNLD
+1228 GDAAKAFTNLD

-1252 IKRVKIRAKVS
+1252 IKRVKIRGIANGEPIRVKR
-1263 SDTSV
+1263 D
-1268 PLHIKKDLLGNII
+1268 IKGNII
-1281 EDVEGRPLPTD
+1281 KDENGNPIPNDF
-1292 YVNTANNHHV
+1292 VNTGNNHHV
-1302 AIFVDTEG
+1302 AVFRDQEG
-1310 NWHEHVVSFFEATA
+1310 KLHEQVVSFYEATTRA
-1324 SALLGLPIVDK
+1324 ILGYPIVDRL
-1335 NYKSEE
+1335 YRRSE
-1341 GWKFLFS
+1341 GWEFLFS

-1354 FVFPNEE
+1354 FVFPNEK
-1361 TGFIP
+1361 TGFKP
-1366 SEIDLM
+1366 QEIDLLNANNWS
-1372 DIKNYPLISPNLY
+1372 IISPNLY
-1385 RVQKFSSLFYI
+1385 RVQKFTTGDYV

-1404 VEEPNELKD
+1404 VESENVLRD
-1413 TTWKSIRSVK
+1413 ITWKRIRSIQDLEWIV
-1423 NLNGVIKVRVNHLGT
+1423 KVRLNHLGE

>member
-1 MFSQRNNPYCDLLI
+1 
-15 ISGAKI
+15 
-21 KNFYESTKCF
+21 
-31 KSFLYFCQQITK
+31 
-43 NAINMKKILGLDL
+43 MKKILGLDL

-69 ENDNEKSEIIRLGV
+69 ENDNEKSGIIRLGV
-83 RVNPLTIDEKTNYEK
+83 RVNPLTVDEKSNFER

-104 NADRRLKRSMHRNLQ
+104 NADRRMKRSMHRNLQ

-137 ISNETPLY
+137 ISDETPLF

-165 EVTLEDFARVL
+165 EITLEEFARVL

-200 DGMEIAKRLY
+200 DGMEIAKRMY
-210 EENLT
+210 EEDLT
-215 PGQLLLDLYQKG
+215 PGQLLLDLYNKG
-227 KKNKPTFYRSDL
+227 KKNRPTFYRSDL
-239 QAEFDKIWEMQSAF
+239 QAEFDKIWEVQSAF
-253 YPDILTDDFK
+253 YPNILTEDFK
-263 SSVRGFNKTQT
+263 SSIHGFNKTQT
-274 SGAFYGVHQIST
+274 SGAFYGVHQIYT

-291 KEGYAQSL
+291 KEGYLQSL
-299 LWRTEAIKHQL
+299 TWRTEALKHQL

-321 INGAINNSSKRLAM
+321 INGSINNSSKRLAM

-348 TIGQYLMQRLDE
+348 TIGQYLMQRLNE

-370 FYRQDYLD
+370 FYRQDYMD

-407 FYQRDLKSS
+407 FYQRDLKSC

-426 HAEREITIEG
+426 HTEREITVDG
-436 KKKTMLTGCK
+436 KKKIIQTGCK

-466 LQVSVVG
+466 LQVSIVG
-473 HQRKRIKKDKLQL
+473 HQRKRIKKDKSQL
-486 SLFDDAETG
+486 SLFNDAESG
-495 SLNRFLTQEEK
+495 ALNRFLTQEEK

-524 LKLLFDNPKELDLN
+524 LKLLFDNPKSLDLN

-556 DIISLTGNGEYEF
+556 EIISLTGNGEYDF
-569 SKMSTDEVMSITT
+569 SKMPGDEAKSITT
-582 EIFAGLGYK
+582 EIFKGLGYK
-591 TDFLTFDSL
+591 TDILSFNPL

-615 HLLYSYSGDKSVTGN
+615 HLLYSYTGDKSVTGN
-630 EALLNRIQELCGFEK
+630 EALLKKIQELYGFEK
-645 EYATI
+645 EYASV
-650 LANVSLALDYGSLSA
+650 LANISLALDYGSLSA

-682 EACKMAGYNHSVR
+682 EACKMAGYNHSAR
-695 SMTKEELA
+695 SLTKEELA

-708 SRLDEIR
+708 SRLDIIK

-760 EERELLE
+760 EERELLD
-767 AAIRKNTAESER
+767 AAIRKNTAESEK
-779 LRKELEE
+779 LRKELED

-823 EELYSKRF
+823 EELFSKRF

-863 KTAYDFVAE
+863 MTAYDYVAG
-872 KYNEQ
+872 KYDDKY
-877 GLADYESRVEEL
+877 LVDYESRIEEL
-889 FNNKVISR
+889 FAQKVISR
-897 TKRNNLLMKES
+897 TKRNNLLMKE
-908 EIPSDFL
+908 EDIPSDFL

-928 AREILEEIVPFVV
+928 AREILEELVPFVV
-941 TTTGAVTSRL
+941 TTTGAVTNRL

-965 WNKYNALGLTERYT
+965 WNKYDALGLTEHYT

-994 RNDHRHHAMDALPI
+994 RNDHRHHAMDALTI
-1008 AFTKRSI
+1008 AFTKRNI
-1015 VQYLSNLNARSDKS
+1015 VQYLSNMNARSDKS

-1055 PLDEFRAEAIKH
+1055 PLNEFRAEAKKH

-1087 KVKTKDGHQQKVQ
+1087 KGKTKDGHQQKVQ

-1113 GKIRNYEAEFRKV
+1113 GKIRNYEAEYRKV

-1140 QKYREALLKRLA
+1140 QKCREALLKRLA
-1152 EFDNDPKKAF
+1152 EYDNDARKAF

-1169 KSPIWLNA
+1169 KNPIWLNA
-1177 DHSHAVPLKI
+1177 DHSYAVPLKV

-1212 DNKVRAILQA
+1212 DNKIRAILQQ
-1222 RLDEFN
+1222 RLDEFG

-1268 PLHIKKDLLGNII
+1268 PLHVKRDLLGDII
-1281 EDVEGRPLPTD
+1281 KDAEGKVLPTD

-1335 NYKSEE
+1335 DYKREE

-1354 FVFPNEE
+1354 FVFPNEK

-1366 SEIDLM
+1366 YEIDLM
-1372 DIKNYPLISPNLY
+1372 DPKNYALISPNLY
-1385 RVQKFSSLFYI
+1385 RVQKFSSSFYV

-1404 VEEPNELKD
+1404 VDESNELKE
-1413 TTWKSIRSVK
+1413 TTWKRIQTIKYLDGIV
-1423 NLNGVIKVRVNHLGT
+1423 KVRLNHLGN

>member
-1 MFSQRNNPYCDLLI
+1 
-15 ISGAKI
+15 
-21 KNFYESTKCF
+21 
-31 KSFLYFCQQITK
+31 
-43 NAINMKKILGLDL
+43 MKKILGLDL

-69 ENDNEKSEIIRLGV
+69 ENPNENSEIIRLGV
-83 RVNPLTIDEKTNYEK
+83 RVNPLTVDEKTNFEK

-104 NADRRLKRSMHRNLQ
+104 NADRRMKRSMHRNLQ

-137 ISNETPLY
+137 IADDTPLY

-153 QTYRARAKAVTE
+153 QTYRARAKAVTDE
-165 EVTLEDFARVL
+165 IPLEDFARVL

-210 EENLT
+210 EEDLT
-215 PGQLLLDLYQKG
+215 PGQLLLDLYQK
-227 KKNKPTFYRSDL
+227 KKNNRPNFYRSDL
-239 QAEFDKIWEMQSAF
+239 QAEFDKIWEVQSAF

-263 SSVRGFNKTQT
+263 VYIHGFNKTQT
-274 SGAFYGVHQIST
+274 AGAFYGVHNIYT

-291 KEGYAQSL
+291 KEGYLKSL
-299 LWRTEAIKHQL
+299 TWRTEALNHQL
-310 DIEEVAYALAD
+310 GIEEVAYALAD

-335 ISDRSKELYFNHQ
+335 ISDRSKELYFNHL

-370 FYRQDYLD
+370 FYRQDYMD
-378 EFEAIWEKQAQYHSE
+378 EFETIWEKQAQYHPE

-407 FYQRDLKSS
+407 FYQRELKSC
-416 KNLVSYCELE
+416 KDLVSYCELE
-426 HAEREITIEG
+426 HTEREVVVDG
-436 KKKTMLTGCK
+436 KKKLILTGCK

-460 WQILNN
+460 WQVLNN
-466 LQVSVVG
+466 LQVSVIG
-473 HQRKRIKKDKLQL
+473 HQRKRIKKDKSQL
-486 SLFDDAETG
+486 SLFDDVDTG
-495 SLNRFLTQEEK
+495 ALNRFLTQEEK
-506 DILYN
+506 DILYK
-511 ELSIKDKMSKRDV
+511 ELSIKDKMSKREV
-524 LKLLFDNPKELDLN
+524 LKLLFDNPKNLDLN
-538 YKEVE
+538 YKEVD
-543 GNRTMAAL
+543 GNRTMATL

-556 DIISLTGNGEYEF
+556 DIISLTGNGEYDF
-569 SKMSTDEVMSITT
+569 SRMSADEAIEITT
-582 EIFAGLGYK
+582 DIFSGLGYK
-591 TDFLTFDSL
+591 TDFLSFDPL
-600 LEGKALEQQPAYRLW
+600 LEGKALEQQPVYRLW
-615 HLLYSYSGDKSVTGN
+615 HLLYSYTGDKSVTGN
-630 EALLNRIQELCGFEK
+630 EALLKRIEDLCGFEK
-645 EYATI
+645 EYAVI
-650 LANVSLALDYGSLSA
+650 LANVSFASDYASLSA
-665 KAIRKILPHMM
+665 KAIRKILPYMM

-682 EACKMAGYNHSVR
+682 EACKMAGYNHSAR
-695 SMTKEELA
+695 SITKEEIA
-703 NKEYK
+703 SKEYK
-708 SRLDEIR
+708 SHLDEIK

-730 MINVI
+730 MINVV
-735 NEIIKTYGKPDEIR
+735 NEIAKTYGKPDEIR
-749 IEMARELKKSQ
+749 IEMARELKKSK
-760 EERELLE
+760 EERELLD
-767 AAIRKNTAESER
+767 AAIRKNTAESEK

-804 NELKLNGYK
+804 NELKFNGYK

-823 EELYSKRF
+823 EEIFSKRF

-863 KTAYDFVAE
+863 KTAYDFVAD
-872 KYNEQ
+872 KYDEQ
-877 GLADYESRVEEL
+877 GLTDYESRVEEL
-889 FNNKVISR
+889 FNKKAISR

-928 AREILEEIVPFVV
+928 AREVLEEMVPFVV
-941 TTTGAVTSRL
+941 TTTGSVTSRL

-965 WNKYNALGLTERYT
+965 WDKYNALGLTEHFT

-987 RIKDWTK
+987 RINDWTK
-994 RNDHRHHAMDALPI
+994 RNDHRHHAMDALTI

-1015 VQYLSNLNARSDKS
+1015 VQYLSNLNARSEKS
-1029 SSIYGIEQKELH
+1029 SSIFGIEQNELH
-1041 RDEKDHKLVFNAPM
+1041 RDDKSRKLVFNSPM
-1055 PLDEFRAEAIKH
+1055 PLDEFRTEAKKH
-1067 LESILVSIKAKN
+1067 LECILVSIKAKN

-1087 KVKTKDGHQQKVQ
+1087 RAKTKDGNQHKVQ

-1113 GKIRNYEAEFRKV
+1113 GKIHKYEAEYKKV
-1126 DGKFTEEVILRVSN
+1126 DGKFTEETILRVSN
-1140 QKYREALLKRLA
+1140 QKYRDALLKRLA
-1152 EFDNDPKKAF
+1152 EFGNDPKKAF

-1169 KSPIWLNA
+1169 KNPIWLNK
-1177 DHSHAVPLKI
+1177 DHSNAVPLKV

-1201 VDKDLKIDKVI
+1201 VDKDLKIEKVI
-1212 DNKVRAILQA
+1212 DNRIRKILKQ
-1222 RLDEFN
+1222 RLDEYG
-1228 GDAAKAFSNLD
+1228 GDPSKAFSNLD
-1239 ENPIWLNKEKGIA
+1239 ENPIWLNEEKGIA

-1263 SDTSV
+1263 SDTSI
-1268 PLHIKKDLLGNII
+1268 PLHIKKDSQGKALKSPEGVNI
-1281 EDVEGRPLPTD
+1281 PTD
-1292 YVNTANNHHV
+1292 FVNTANNHHV
-1302 AIFVDTEG
+1302 AIFIDKEG
-1310 NWHEHVVSFFEATA
+1310 NWQEHIVSFYEATVN
-1324 SALLGLPIVDK
+1324 ALLGLPIVDK

-1354 FVFPNEE
+1354 FVFPNKD

-1366 SEIDLM
+1366 SEIDLT
-1372 DIKNYPLISPNLY
+1372 DPKNYSLISPNLY

-1404 VEEPNELKD
+1404 VEEPYELRD
-1413 TTWKSIRSVK
+1413 TTWKSIRSLK
-1423 NLNGVIKVRVNHLGT
+1423 NLDGVIKVRINHIGT
-1438 IVAVGE
+1438 IVSVGE

>member
-1 MFSQRNNPYCDLLI
+1 
-15 ISGAKI
+15 
-21 KNFYESTKCF
+21 
-31 KSFLYFCQQITK
+31 
-43 NAINMKKILGLDL
+43 MKKILGLDL

-83 RVNPLTIDEKTNYEK
+83 RVNPLTVDEKSNFER

-104 NADRRLKRSMHRNLQ
+104 NADRRMKRSMHRNLQ

-132 LEHHI
+132 IEHHI
-137 ISNETPLY
+137 ITDGTPLF

-165 EVTLEDFARVL
+165 EITLEEFARVL

-215 PGQLLLDLYQKG
+215 PGQLLLDLYKKG
-227 KKNKPTFYRSDL
+227 KKNRPTFYRSDL
-239 QAEFDKIWEMQSAF
+239 QAEFDKIWEVQSVF
-253 YPDILTDDFK
+253 YPNILTDDFK
-263 SSVRGFNKTQT
+263 SSIHGFNKTQT
-274 SGAFYGVHQIST
+274 SGAFYGVHQIYT

-291 KEGYAQSL
+291 KEGYLQSL
-299 LWRTEAIKHQL
+299 TWRTEALKHKL

-370 FYRQDYLD
+370 FYRQDYMD
-378 EFEAIWEKQAQYHSE
+378 EFEAIWEKQAQYHPE

-407 FYQRDLKSS
+407 FYQRDLKSC

-426 HAEREITIEG
+426 HTEREITVDG
-436 KKKTMLTGCK
+436 KKKTIQTGCK

-473 HQRKRIKKDKLQL
+473 HQRKRIKKDKLQP

-495 SLNRFLTQEEK
+495 ALNRFLTQEEK

-524 LKLLFDNPKELDLN
+524 LKLLFDNPKNLDLN

-556 DIISLTGNGEYEF
+556 DIISLTGNGEYDF
-569 SKMSTDEVMSITT
+569 SKIPADEAKSITT
-582 EIFAGLGYK
+582 EIFKGLGYK
-591 TDFLTFDSL
+591 TDFLSFNPL

-615 HLLYSYSGDKSVTGN
+615 HLLYSYTGDKSVTGN

-645 EYATI
+645 EYASV
-650 LANVSLALDYGSLSA
+650 LANISLALDYGSLSA

-682 EACKMAGYNHSVR
+682 EACKMAGYNHSAR
-695 SMTKEELA
+695 SLTKQELA

-708 SRLDEIR
+708 SRLDIIK

-760 EERELLE
+760 EERELLD
-767 AAIRKNTAESER
+767 AAIRKNTAESEK

-786 EFGIQHVTRNDIL
+786 EFPIQHVTRNDIL

-823 EELYSKRF
+823 EELFSKRF

-863 KTAYDFVAE
+863 MTAYDYVAG
-872 KYNEQ
+872 KYDDKY
-877 GLADYESRVEEL
+877 LVDYESRVEEL
-889 FNNKVISR
+889 FAQKVISR
-897 TKRNNLLMKES
+897 TKRNKLLMKE
-908 EIPSDFL
+908 EDIPSDFL

-928 AREILEEIVPFVV
+928 AREILEELVPFVV

-951 REDWQLVNIMQELN
+951 REDWQLVNLMQELN
-965 WNKYNALGLTERYT
+965 WDKYDALGLTERYT

-994 RNDHRHHAMDALPI
+994 RNDHRHHAMDALTI

-1029 SSIYGIEQKELH
+1029 GSIYGIEQKELH

-1055 PLDEFRAEAIKH
+1055 PLNEFRAEAKKH

-1087 KVKTKDGHQQKVQ
+1087 KGKTKDGHQQKVQ

-1113 GKIRNYEAEFRKV
+1113 GKIRNYEAEYRKV
-1126 DGKFTEEVILRVSN
+1126 DGKFTEEFILRVSN
-1140 QKYREALLKRLA
+1140 EKCREALLKRLA
-1152 EFDNDPKKAF
+1152 EFDSDPKKAF

-1169 KSPIWLNA
+1169 KNPIWLNA
-1177 DHSHAVPLKI
+1177 DHSYAVPLKV

-1212 DNKVRAILQA
+1212 DNKVRAILQQ
-1222 RLDEFN
+1222 RLDEFG

-1268 PLHIKKDLLGNII
+1268 PLHVKRDLFGNLLTDI
-1281 EDVEGRPLPTD
+1281 EGKALPTD
-1292 YVNTANNHHV
+1292 FVNTANNHHV
-1302 AIFVDTEG
+1302 AIFIDSEG
-1310 NWHEHVVSFFEATA
+1310 TWHEHVVSFFEATA

-1335 NYKSEE
+1335 HYKSEE

-1354 FVFPNEE
+1354 FVFPNEK

-1372 DIKNYPLISPNLY
+1372 DPKNFAITSPNLY
-1385 RVQKFSSLFYI
+1385 RVQKFSSSFYV

-1404 VEEPNELKD
+1404 VDESNELKEI
-1413 TTWKSIRSVK
+1413 TWKRIQTIKYLDGIV
-1423 NLNGVIKVRVNHLGT
+1423 KVRLNHLGA

>member
-1 MFSQRNNPYCDLLI
+1 
-15 ISGAKI
+15 
-21 KNFYESTKCF
+21 
-31 KSFLYFCQQITK
+31 
-43 NAINMKKILGLDL
+43 MKKILGLDL

-69 ENDNEKSEIIRLGV
+69 ENENESSSIIRLGV
-83 RVNPLTIDEKTNYEK
+83 RVNPLTVDEKSNFER

-104 NADRRLKRSMHRNLQ
+104 NADRRMKRSMHRNLQ

-137 ISNETPLY
+137 ITDETPLF

-165 EVTLEDFARVL
+165 VITLEEFARVL

-215 PGQLLLDLYQKG
+215 PGQLLLDLYNKG
-227 KKNKPTFYRSDL
+227 KKNRPTFYRSDL
-239 QAEFDKIWEMQSAF
+239 QAEFDKIWEVQSAF
-253 YPDILTDDFK
+253 YPNILTDDFK
-263 SSVRGFNKTQT
+263 SSIHGFNKTQT
-274 SGAFYGVHQIST
+274 SGAFYGVHQIYT

-291 KEGYAQSL
+291 REGYAQSL
-299 LWRTEAIKHQL
+299 TWRTEALKHQI

-335 ISDRSKELYFNHQ
+335 ISDRSKELYFNHL

-370 FYRQDYLD
+370 FYRQDYMD
-378 EFEAIWEKQAQYHSE
+378 EFEAIWEKQAQYHPE

-407 FYQRDLKSS
+407 FYQRDLKSC

-426 HAEREITIEG
+426 HTEREITIDG
-436 KKKTMLTGCK
+436 KKKTILTGCK

-473 HQRKRIKKDKLQL
+473 HQRKRIKKDKSQL

-495 SLNRFLTQEEK
+495 ALNRFLTQEEK

-511 ELSIKDKMSKRDV
+511 ELSIRDKMNKRDV
-524 LKLLFDNPKELDLN
+524 LKLLFDNPKNLDLN

-543 GNRTMAAL
+543 GNRTMATL

-556 DIISLTGNGEYEF
+556 DIICLTGNGEYDF
-569 SKMSTDEVMSITT
+569 SQMPADEARSITS

-591 TDFLTFDSL
+591 TDFLSFNPL

-615 HLLYSYSGDKSVTGN
+615 HLLYSYTGDKSVTGN
-630 EALLNRIQELCGFEK
+630 DALLAKIRDLCGFEK

-650 LANVSLALDYGSLSA
+650 LSNVSLALDYGSLSA

-682 EACKMAGYNHSVR
+682 EACKMAGYNHSAH
-695 SMTKEELA
+695 SLTKEELA

-708 SRLDEIR
+708 SRLDIIK

-749 IEMARELKKSQ
+749 IEMARELKKNQ
-760 EERELLE
+760 EERELLD
-767 AAIRKNTAESER
+767 AAIRKNTAESEK

-823 EELYSKRF
+823 EELFSKRF

-863 KTAYDFVAE
+863 MTAYDYVAGKYDE
-872 KYNEQ
+872 KY
-877 GLADYESRVEEL
+877 LVDYESRIEEL
-889 FNNKVISR
+889 FAQKVISR
-897 TKRNNLLMKES
+897 TKRNNLLMKE
-908 EIPSDFL
+908 EDIPSDFL

-928 AREILEEIVPFVV
+928 AREILEDLVPFVV

-951 REDWQLVNIMQELN
+951 REDWQLVNLMQELN
-965 WNKYNALGLTERYT
+965 WDKYDALGLTERYT

-994 RNDHRHHAMDALPI
+994 RNDHRHHAMDALTI

-1015 VQYLSNLNARSDKS
+1015 VQYLSNMNARSDKS

-1055 PLDEFRAEAIKH
+1055 PLNEFRAEAKKH
-1067 LESILVSIKAKN
+1067 LEGILVSIKAKN

-1087 KVKTKDGHQQKVQ
+1087 KGKTKDGHQQKVQ

-1113 GKIRNYEAEFRKV
+1113 GKIRNYEAEYRKV

-1140 QKYREALLKRLA
+1140 QKCREALLKRLG
-1152 EFDNDPKKAF
+1152 EFGNDPKKAF

-1169 KSPIWLNA
+1169 KNPIWLIT
-1177 DHSHAVPLKI
+1177 DHSYAVPLKV

-1212 DNKVRAILQA
+1212 DNKIRAILQQ
-1222 RLDEFN
+1222 RLDEFG
-1228 GDAAKAFSNLD
+1228 GDASKAFSNLD

-1268 PLHIKKDLLGNII
+1268 PLHVKRDLLGNLLK
-1281 EDVEGRPLPTD
+1281 DTEGKALPTD
-1292 YVNTANNHHV
+1292 FVNTANNHHV
-1302 AIFVDTEG
+1302 AIFVDSEG

-1335 NYKSEE
+1335 NYKREK

-1354 FVFPNEE
+1354 FVFPNEK

-1372 DIKNYPLISPNLY
+1372 DPQNYALISPNLY

-1404 VEEPNELKD
+1404 VEEPNTLRD

-1423 NLNGVIKVRVNHLGT
+1423 NLEGSIKVRINHIGA

>member
-1 MFSQRNNPYCDLLI
+1 
-15 ISGAKI
+15 
-21 KNFYESTKCF
+21 
-31 KSFLYFCQQITK
+31 
-43 NAINMKKILGLDL
+43 MKKILGLDL
-56 GTTSIGWALVNEK
+56 GTTSIGWALINEK
-69 ENDNEKSEIIRLGV
+69 ENDSEKSGIIRLGV
-83 RVNPLTIDEKTNYEK
+83 RVNPLTVDEKSNFER

-104 NADRRLKRSMHRNLQ
+104 NADRRMKRSMHRNLQ

-132 LEHHI
+132 LEHRI
-137 ISNETPLY
+137 ITDETPLF
-145 EQGNNTTF
+145 EQGNYTTF

-165 EVTLEDFARVL
+165 EITLEDFARVL

-188 RKVKDGEEGELI
+188 RKVKEGEEGELI

-215 PGQLLLDLYQKG
+215 PGQLLLDLYNKG
-227 KKNKPTFYRSDL
+227 KKNRPTFYRSDL
-239 QAEFDKIWEMQSAF
+239 QAEFDKIWEVQSAF
-253 YPDILTDDFK
+253 YPSILTDDFK
-263 SSVRGFNKTQT
+263 SSIHGFNKTQT
-274 SGAFYGVHQIST
+274 SGAFYGVHQIYT

-299 LWRTEAIKHQL
+299 IWRTEALKHQI

-370 FYRQDYLD
+370 FYRQDYMD
-378 EFEAIWEKQAQYHSE
+378 EFEAIWERQALYHPE

-407 FYQRDLKSS
+407 FYQRDLKSC
-416 KNLVSYCELE
+416 KNLVSYCEFE
-426 HAEREITIEG
+426 HKEREVTIDG
-436 KKKTMLTGCK
+436 KKKTIQTGCK

-451 SPLFQDFKI
+451 SPLFQDFKL

-473 HQRKRIKKDKLQL
+473 HQRKRIKKDKSQP
-486 SLFDDAETG
+486 SLFDDVETG
-495 SLNRFLTQEEK
+495 TLNRFLTQEEK

-511 ELSIKDKMSKRDV
+511 ELSIKDKMSKGDV
-524 LKLLFDNPKELDLN
+524 LKLLFDNPKNLDLN

-551 FKAYQ
+551 FKACQ
-556 DIISLTGNGEYEF
+556 DIISLTGNGEYDF
-569 SKMSTDEVMSITT
+569 SKMAADDAKSITT
-582 EIFAGLGYK
+582 EIFTGLGYK
-591 TDFLTFDSL
+591 TDFLSFNPL
-600 LEGKALEQQPAYRLW
+600 LEGKAMEQHPAYRLW
-615 HLLYSYSGDKSVTGN
+615 HLLYSYTGDKSITGN
-630 EALLNRIQELCGFEK
+630 EALLEKIHELCGFEK

-650 LANVSLALDYGSLSA
+650 LSNVSLALDYGSLSA

-682 EACKMAGYNHSVR
+682 EACKMAGYNHSAR
-695 SMTKEELA
+695 SLTKEELA

-708 SRLDEIR
+708 PCLDNIK

-760 EERELLE
+760 EERELLD
-767 AAIRKNTAESER
+767 AAIRKNTAESDK

-804 NELKLNGYK
+804 NELKINGYK

-823 EELYSKRF
+823 EELFSKRF

-863 KTAYDFVAE
+863 MTAYDYVAGKYDE
-872 KYNEQ
+872 KY
-877 GLADYESRVEEL
+877 LVDYESRVEEL
-889 FNNKVISR
+889 YAQKVISR
-897 TKRNNLLMKES
+897 TKRNNLLMKE
-908 EIPSDFL
+908 EDIPSDFL

-928 AREILEEIVPFVV
+928 AREILEELVPFVV

-965 WNKYNALGLTERYT
+965 WDKYNALGLTESYA
-979 DKNGNIVK
+979 DKNGNIVR

-994 RNDHRHHAMDALPI
+994 RNDHRHHAMDALTI

-1015 VQYLSNLNARSDKS
+1015 VQYLSNMNARSDKS

-1055 PLDEFRAEAIKH
+1055 PLNEFRAEAKKH

-1087 KVKTKDGHQQKVQ
+1087 KGKTKDGHQQKVQ

-1113 GKIRNYEAEFRKV
+1113 GKIRNYEAEYRKV
-1126 DGKFTEEVILRVSN
+1126 DGKFTEDIILRVSN

-1152 EFDNDPKKAF
+1152 EYNDNPKKAF

-1169 KSPIWLNA
+1169 KNPIWLNA
-1177 DHSHAVPLKI
+1177 DHSHAIPLKV

-1212 DNKVRAILQA
+1212 DNKVRTILQQ
-1222 RLDEFN
+1222 RLDEFG

-1239 ENPIWLNKEKGIA
+1239 ENPIWLNREKGIA
-1252 IKRVKIRAKVS
+1252 IKRVKIRGIANGEPVR
-1263 SDTSV
+1263 
-1268 PLHIKKDLLGNII
+1268 IKRNIEGNII
-1281 EDVEGRPLPTD
+1281 KDENGNPIPSD
-1292 YVNTANNHHV
+1292 YVNTGNNHHV
-1302 AIFVDTEG
+1302 AVFRDKDG
-1310 NWHEHVVSFFEATA
+1310 KLQEHVVSFYEATTRA
-1324 SALLGLPIVDK
+1324 ILGYPIVDK
-1335 NYKSEE
+1335 LYRRSE
-1341 GWKFLFS
+1341 GWEFLFS

-1354 FVFPNEE
+1354 FVFPNEK
-1361 TGFIP
+1361 TGFNP
-1366 SEIDLM
+1366 QEVDLL
-1372 DIKNYPLISPNLY
+1372 NSNNWSTISPNLY
-1385 RVQKFSSLFYI
+1385 RVQKFTTGDYF

-1404 VEEPNELKD
+1404 VESENALRD
-1413 TTWKSIRSVK
+1413 ITWKRIRSIQDLDGIV
-1423 NLNGVIKVRVNHLGT
+1423 KVRLNHLGS

>member
-1 MFSQRNNPYCDLLI
+1 
-15 ISGAKI
+15 
-21 KNFYESTKCF
+21 
-31 KSFLYFCQQITK
+31 
-43 NAINMKKILGLDL
+43 MKKILGLDL

-69 ENDNEKSEIIRLGV
+69 ENNNEASSIIRLGV
-83 RVNPLTIDEKTNYEK
+83 RVNPLTVDEKTNFEK
-98 GKSITT
+98 GKAITT
-104 NADRRLKRSMHRNLQ
+104 NADRRMKRSMHRNLQ

-137 ISNETPLY
+137 ISDETPLF

-153 QTYRARAKAVTE
+153 QTYRARAKAVAE
-165 EVTLEDFARVL
+165 EISLEDFARVL

-215 PGQLLLDLYQKG
+215 PGQLLLDLYTKG
-227 KKNKPTFYRSDL
+227 KKNRPTFYRSDL
-239 QAEFDKIWEMQSAF
+239 QAEFDKIWEVQSTF
-253 YPDILTDDFK
+253 YPNILTDDFK
-263 SSVRGFNKTQT
+263 SSIHGFNKTQT
-274 SGAFYGVHQIST
+274 SGAFYGVHQIYT

-291 KEGYAQSL
+291 KEGYLQSL
-299 LWRTEAIKHQL
+299 TWRTEALKHQI
-310 DIEEVAYALAD
+310 DIEEVAYALSD

-370 FYRQDYLD
+370 FYRQDYMD
-378 EFEAIWEKQAQYHSE
+378 EFEAIWERQALYHPELTSE
-393 LTPELKKEIRDIII
+393 LKREIRDIII
-407 FYQRDLKSS
+407 FYQRDLKSC

-426 HAEREITIEG
+426 HTEREITIDG
-436 KKKTMLTGCK
+436 KKKTILTGCK

-473 HQRKRIKKDKLQL
+473 HQRKKIKKDKSQQ
-486 SLFDDAETG
+486 SLFDDSETG
-495 SLNRFLTQEEK
+495 ALNRFLTQEEK
-506 DILYN
+506 DTLYN

-524 LKLLFDNPKELDLN
+524 LKLLFDNPKNLDLN

-543 GNRTMAAL
+543 GNRTMATL

-556 DIISLTGNGEYEF
+556 DIISLTGNGEYDF
-569 SKMSTDEVMSITT
+569 SKMPADEARSVIT
-582 EIFAGLGYK
+582 EIFTGLSYK
-591 TDFLTFDSL
+591 TDFLSFNPL
-600 LEGKALEQQPAYRLW
+600 LEGKALEQQATYRLW
-615 HLLYSYSGDKSVTGN
+615 HLLYSYTGDKSVTGN
-630 EALLNRIQELCGFEK
+630 EALLERIQELCGFEK
-645 EYATI
+645 EYASV
-650 LANVSLALDYGSLSA
+650 LANISLALDYGSLSA

-682 EACKMAGYNHSVR
+682 EACKMAGYNHSAR
-695 SMTKEELA
+695 SLTKEELA

-708 SRLDEIR
+708 SRLDIIK

-760 EERELLE
+760 EERELLD
-767 AAIRKNTAESER
+767 AAIRKNTTESEK

-823 EELYSKRF
+823 EELFSKRF

-863 KTAYDFVAE
+863 MTAYDYVAGKYDE
-872 KYNEQ
+872 KH
-877 GLADYESRVEEL
+877 LVDYESRVEEL
-889 FNNKVISR
+889 FAQKVISK
-897 TKRNNLLMKES
+897 TKRNNLLMKE
-908 EIPSDFL
+908 EGIPSDFL

-928 AREILEEIVPFVV
+928 AREILEELVPFVV

-951 REDWQLVNIMQELN
+951 REDWQLVNLMQELN
-965 WNKYNALGLTERYT
+965 WDKYDALGLTEHYT

-994 RNDHRHHAMDALPI
+994 RNDHRHHAMDALTI

-1015 VQYLSNLNARSDKS
+1015 VQYLSNMNARSDKS

-1041 RDEKDHKLVFNAPM
+1041 RDEKNHKLVFNAPM
-1055 PLDEFRAEAIKH
+1055 PLNEFRAEAKKH

-1087 KVKTKDGHQQKVQ
+1087 KGKTKEGHQQKLQ

-1113 GKIRNYEAEFRKV
+1113 GKIRNYEAEYKKV

-1140 QKYREALLKRLA
+1140 QKCREALLKRLA

-1169 KSPIWLNA
+1169 KNPIWLNA
-1177 DHSHAVPLKI
+1177 DHSYAVPLKV

-1201 VDKDLKIDKVI
+1201 VDKDLKLDKVI
-1212 DNKVRAILQA
+1212 DNKVRAILQQ
-1222 RLDEFN
+1222 RLDEFG
-1228 GDAAKAFSNLD
+1228 GDTAKAFSNLD
-1239 ENPIWLNKEKGIA
+1239 DNPIWLNKEKGIA
-1252 IKRVKIRAKVS
+1252 IKRVKIRGIANGEPVRVKRDIKG
-1263 SDTSV
+1263 DT
-1268 PLHIKKDLLGNII
+1268 IKDENGNPI
-1281 EDVEGRPLPTD
+1281 PND
-1292 YVNTANNHHV
+1292 YVNTGNNHHV
-1302 AIFVDTEG
+1302 AVFRDKEG
-1310 NWHEHVVSFFEATA
+1310 KLQEHVVSFYEATTRA
-1324 SALLGLPIVDK
+1324 ILGYPIVDK
-1335 NYKSEE
+1335 MFRRSE
-1341 GWKFLFS
+1341 GWEFLFS

-1354 FVFPNEE
+1354 FVFPNEK
-1361 TGFIP
+1361 TGFKP
-1366 SEIDLM
+1366 NEIDLM
-1372 DIKNYPLISPNLY
+1372 NADNWGIISPNLY
-1385 RVQKFSSLFYI
+1385 RVQKFTTGDYF

-1404 VEEPNELKD
+1404 VESENALRD
-1413 TTWKSIRSVK
+1413 ITWKRIRSVQD
-1423 NLNGVIKVRVNHLGT
+1423 LDGIIKVRLNHLGN

>member
-1 MFSQRNNPYCDLLI
+1 
-15 ISGAKI
+15 
-21 KNFYESTKCF
+21 
-31 KSFLYFCQQITK
+31 
-43 NAINMKKILGLDL
+43 MKKILGLDL

-83 RVNPLTIDEKTNYEK
+83 RVNPLTVDEKTNFER

-132 LEHHI
+132 LDHHI
-137 ISNETPLY
+137 ITDETPLF
-145 EQGNNTTF
+145 EKGNNTTF

-165 EVTLEDFARVL
+165 EISLEDFARV

-210 EENLT
+210 EENIT
-215 PGQLLLDLYQKG
+215 PGRLLLDLYMNG
-227 KKNKPTFYRSDL
+227 KKNRPTFYRSDL
-239 QAEFDKIWEMQSAF
+239 QAEFDKIWEVQSAF
-253 YPDILTDDFK
+253 YPEILTDDFK
-263 SSVRGFNKTQT
+263 SSLRGFNRTQT
-274 SGAFYGVHQIST
+274 SGAFYGVYKITT
-286 AKNSG
+286 AQNTG
-291 KEGYAQSL
+291 KDRYLQSL
-299 LWRTEAIKHQL
+299 AWRNDALHLKL
-310 DIEEVAYALAD
+310 DIEEVAYTLAD

-370 FYRQDYLD
+370 FYRQDYMD
-378 EFEAIWEKQAQYHSE
+378 EFEAIWERQAQYHSE

-407 FYQRDLKSS
+407 FYQRDLKSC

-426 HAEREITIEG
+426 HTEREITIDG
-436 KKKTMLTGCK
+436 KKKTIQTGCK

-466 LQVSVVG
+466 LQVSVLG
-473 HQRKRIKKDKLQL
+473 HQKKRIKKENTQL

-495 SLNRFLTQEEK
+495 ALNRFLTQEEK

-511 ELSIKDKMSKRDV
+511 ELSIRDKMSKRDV
-524 LKLLFDNPKELDLN
+524 LKLLFDNHKNLDLN

-551 FKAYQ
+551 YKAYQ
-556 DIISLTGNGEYEF
+556 DIISLTGNGEFDF
-569 SKMSTDEVMSITT
+569 SKMTADEAKSITT
-582 EIFAGLGYK
+582 EIFNGLGYK
-591 TDFLTFDSL
+591 SDFLSFNPL

-615 HLLYSYSGDKSVTGN
+615 HLLYSYTGDKSVTGN
-630 EALLNRIQELCGFEK
+630 EALLKKIQELCGFEK
-645 EYATI
+645 EYASV
-650 LANVSLALDYGSLSA
+650 LANISLALDYGSLSA

-682 EACKMAGYNHSVR
+682 EACKMAGYNHSAR
-695 SMTKEELA
+695 SLTKEELV

-708 SRLDEIR
+708 SRLDIIK

-760 EERELLE
+760 EERELLD
-767 AAIRKNTAESER
+767 AAIRKNTAESEK

-823 EELYSKRF
+823 EELFSKRF

-863 KTAYDFVAE
+863 MSAYDYVAGKYDE
-872 KYNEQ
+872 KY
-877 GLADYESRVEEL
+877 LVDYENRVEEL
-889 FNNKVISR
+889 FAQKIISR
-897 TKRNNLLMKES
+897 TKRNNLLMKEE

-928 AREILEEIVPFVV
+928 AREILEELVPFVV

-951 REDWQLVNIMQELN
+951 REDWQLVNLMQELN
-965 WNKYNALGLTERYT
+965 WDKYDALGLTERYT

-994 RNDHRHHAMDALPI
+994 RNDHRHHAMDALTI

-1015 VQYLSNLNARSDKS
+1015 VQYLSNMNARSDRS

-1055 PLDEFRAEAIKH
+1055 PLNEFRAEARKH

-1087 KVKTKDGHQQKVQ
+1087 KGKTRDGHQLKVQ

-1113 GKIRNYEAEFRKV
+1113 GKIQNYEAEYKKV

-1152 EFDNDPKKAF
+1152 EFGNDPKKAF

-1169 KSPIWLNA
+1169 KNPIWLNA
-1177 DHSHAVPLKI
+1177 DHSYAVPLKV

-1212 DNKVRAILQA
+1212 DNKVRAILQQ
-1222 RLDEFN
+1222 RLDIYG

-1252 IKRVKIRAKVS
+1252 IKKVKIRAKVS

-1268 PLHIKKDLLGNII
+1268 PLHVKKDLLGNLLT
-1281 EDVEGRPLPTD
+1281 DAEGKALPTD
-1292 YVNTANNHHV
+1292 FVNTANNHHV
-1302 AIFVDTEG
+1302 AIFIDSKG

-1335 NYKSEE
+1335 NYKREE

-1354 FVFPNEE
+1354 FVFPNEK
-1361 TGFIP
+1361 TAFIP

-1372 DIKNYPLISPNLY
+1372 DPKNYALISPNLY

-1404 VEEPNELKD
+1404 VEEPNVLRD

-1423 NLNGVIKVRVNHLGT
+1423 NLEGAIKVRINHLGA
-1438 IVAVGE
+1438 IVAIGE

>member
-1 MFSQRNNPYCDLLI
+1 
-15 ISGAKI
+15 
-21 KNFYESTKCF
+21 
-31 KSFLYFCQQITK
+31 
-43 NAINMKKILGLDL
+43 MKKILGLDL

-83 RVNPLTIDEKTNYEK
+83 RVNPLTVDEKSNFER

-104 NADRRLKRSMHRNLQ
+104 NADRRMKRSMHRNLQ

-137 ISNETPLY
+137 ISDETPLF

-165 EVTLEDFARVL
+165 EISLEEFARVL

-215 PGQLLLDLYQKG
+215 PGQLLLDLYHKG
-227 KKNKPTFYRSDL
+227 KRNRPTFYRSDL
-239 QAEFDKIWEMQSAF
+239 QAEFDKIWEAQSAF
-253 YPDILTDDFK
+253 YPNILTDDFK
-263 SSVRGFNKTQT
+263 SSIHGFNKTQT
-274 SGAFYGVHQIST
+274 SGAFYGVHQIYT

-291 KEGYAQSL
+291 KEGYLQSL
-299 LWRTEAIKHQL
+299 TWRTEALKHQI

-370 FYRQDYLD
+370 FYRQDYMD

-407 FYQRDLKSS
+407 FYQRDLKSC

-426 HAEREITIEG
+426 HTEREVTIDG
-436 KKKTMLTGCK
+436 RKKTILTGCK

-473 HQRKRIKKDKLQL
+473 HQRKRIKKDKSQP

-495 SLNRFLTQEEK
+495 ALNRFLTQEEK
-506 DILYN
+506 DVLYN
-511 ELSIKDKMSKRDV
+511 ELSIKEKMSKRDV
-524 LKLLFDNPKELDLN
+524 LKLLFDNPKSLDLN

-551 FKAYQ
+551 LKAYQ
-556 DIISLTGNGEYEF
+556 DIISLTGNGEYDF
-569 SKMSTDEVMSITT
+569 SKMSADEARSITI
-582 EIFAGLGYK
+582 EIFKGLGYK
-591 TDFLTFDSL
+591 TDFLSFNPL

-615 HLLYSYSGDKSVTGN
+615 HLLYSYTGDKSVTGN
-630 EALLNRIQELCGFEK
+630 EALLEKIHELCGFEK
-645 EYATI
+645 EYASV
-650 LANVSLALDYGSLSA
+650 LANISLALDYGSLSA

-682 EACKMAGYNHSVR
+682 EACKMAGYNHSAR
-695 SMTKEELA
+695 SLTKEELA

-708 SRLDEIR
+708 SRLDTIK

-760 EERELLE
+760 EERELLD
-767 AAIRKNTAESER
+767 AAIRKNTAESEK

-813 TLYSNTYIPR
+813 TFYSNTYIPR
-823 EELYSKRF
+823 EELFSKRF

-863 KTAYDFVAE
+863 MTAYDYVAGKYDE
-872 KYNEQ
+872 KY
-877 GLADYESRVEEL
+877 LVDYESRVEEL
-889 FNNKVISR
+889 FAQKVISR
-897 TKRNNLLMKES
+897 TKRNNLLMKE
-908 EIPSDFL
+908 EDIPSDFL

-928 AREILEEIVPFVV
+928 AREILEELVPFVV

-951 REDWQLVNIMQELN
+951 REDWQLVNLMQELN
-965 WNKYNALGLTERYT
+965 WDKYDALGLTERYT

-994 RNDHRHHAMDALPI
+994 RNDHRHHAMDALTI

-1015 VQYLSNLNARSDKS
+1015 VQYLSNMNARSDKS
-1029 SSIYGIEQKELH
+1029 GSIYGIEQKELH

-1055 PLDEFRAEAIKH
+1055 PLNEFRAEAKKH

-1087 KVKTKDGHQQKVQ
+1087 KGKTKDGHQRKVQ

-1113 GKIRNYEAEFRKV
+1113 GKIRNYEAEYRKV

-1140 QKYREALLKRLA
+1140 QKCREALLNRLA
-1152 EFDNDPKKAF
+1152 EYDNDPKKAF

-1169 KSPIWLNA
+1169 KNPIWLNA
-1177 DHSHAVPLKI
+1177 DHSHAVPLKV
-1187 KLYKIVDVFTIKKA
+1187 KLYKIVDVFTIKKT

-1212 DNKVRAILQA
+1212 DNRIRAILQQ
-1222 RLDEFN
+1222 RLDEFG

-1252 IKRVKIRAKVS
+1252 IKRVKIRGIANGEPVR
-1263 SDTSV
+1263 
-1268 PLHIKKDLLGNII
+1268 IKRDIMGNIMKDENGNPI
-1281 EDVEGRPLPTD
+1281 PND
-1292 YVNTANNHHV
+1292 YVNTGNNHHV
-1302 AIFVDTEG
+1302 AVFRDING
-1310 NWHEHVVSFFEATA
+1310 KLQEHVVSFYEATTRA
-1324 SALLGLPIVDK
+1324 ILGYPIVDK
-1335 NYKSEE
+1335 DYKRSE
-1341 GWKFLFS
+1341 GWEFLFS

-1354 FVFPNEE
+1354 FVFPNEK
-1361 TGFIP
+1361 TGFKP
-1366 SEIDLM
+1366 QEIDLM
-1372 DIKNYPLISPNLY
+1372 NANNWGIISPNLY
-1385 RVQKFSSLFYI
+1385 RVQKFTTGDYF

-1404 VEEPNELKD
+1404 VESENVLRD
-1413 TTWKSIRSVK
+1413 ITWKRIRSIQDLDGIV
-1423 NLNGVIKVRVNHLGT
+1423 KVRLNHLGN
-1438 IVAVGE
+1438 IVTVGE